1 MNIYNVLDKLKA
13 IAEKDPH
20 YRDAAN
26 NTQAYGFKTV
36 SEGVHGETCNECGMY
51 ESHCEC
57 PEGEVMEGDKPDFL
71 DLDKDGNKKE
81 SMKKA
86 AADKK
91 EVKESPELR
100 SILKHAGIAMIT
112 PSGTMAAQADSLVE
126 SINKTKS
133 ILNENYSGGLNLTP
147 VAEKRDTET
156 TVYRKKQGA
165 AKGSLN
171 ELAPGGSE
179 GNGPFDYG
187 PAIIQIG
194 KDFSEFYDDEGADAD
209 ARAIIKVGNTF
220 MSAGMEAGIQAFYAM
235 DTQVRDHVAEQ
246 LMDQGF
252 NVRQDIYQPYDQQ
265 FTAAEAANG
274 IKTILA
280 LLKEFS
286 KTVEEPEDRKTVA
299 GIYKAFQQGMK
310 PGFVALR
317 NAFEFDIDADFYD
330 FARDRGIDLDQV
342 AARAGFDT
350 DSLHEGKQGMAEK
363 WDTETKVAPSEKG
376 KYAGKTTE
384 ELRKSLAALKKSGPH
399 EKGSKEYGR
408 MKELQFAIRAK
419 TGWGKVDEAG
429 MVTDPQ
435 SNDEMGAYDPPLG
448 EANVNV
454 PDTGDDGRNRAGVT
468 LGEEEK
474 THKGGT
480 VTKTATGIKHKAKE
494 IDWENDK
501 DEEES
506 DEPRGRGRPKK
517 KESEKTSAS
526 LPWGGKPPK
535 ASQYKLPK
543 HKGTTWGM
551 KGGEKFSRAVN
562 EGIAAANM
570 MIVESYPTWK
580 REMRAAYP
588 GVSFQ
593 GNVSKCRA
601 LVEGV
606 EVAAFA
612 APMAEKAPPGA
623 KYERMVKHIKQ
634 GYAKDGKLTPQ
645 EKSIAYATAWK
656 KKNSE
661 MDEGVWDTIKSA
673 MSGSNPMPSSVT
685 YGSTAYPKE
694 SATGMKDAVKKAK
707 FMARGEEEG
716 MLARAGQALKS
727 LASDKPK
734 DFSQE
739 QEQSRAHAVKR
750 AAQSVSDLDEVSKG
764 EYLKQQDAA
773 AEKSGKDSFKAF
785 GQDFSTKEID
795 ETIAVLERM
804 KALAGMPVK
813 EESDAEKD
821 DKAEKAAKKVAKD
834 VEYDDKRDHDD
845 TDAEKRDDDAEE
857 DGEEVKKDIEYDD
870 KKDSEEKDEDKDKDD
885 KDEKV
890 DESEE
895 SKSGGYYGKGVYE
908 AYESQFQQMVA
919 EDINVSTNQSSTG
932 DDTVTVTAT
941 QDDAQSLVELLK
953 MAGMGREMYQKYDP
967 GTCAEEAVTEENSGN
982 TADATE
988 YGDVDELVNRL
999 SGGLNGMKLQY
1010 AKGYKGDNDITTIK
1024 GQAG

>member
-20 YRDAAN
+20 YRDAAKA
-26 NTQAYGFKTV
+26 TEAYGFKTV
-36 SEGVHGETCNECGMY
+36 SEGVHGEKCNECGMY

-57 PEGEVMEGDKPDFL
+57 PEEEVMEGDKPDFL

-112 PSGTMAAQADSLVE
+112 PSGTMANQADNLVE
-126 SINKTKS
+126 SINRTKS

-147 VAEKRDTET
+147 VAE
-156 TVYRKKQGA
+156 VGYSAKKASAG
-165 AKGSLN
+165 K
-171 ELAPGGSE
+171 
-179 GNGPFDYG
+179 D
-187 PAIIQIG
+187 IG
-194 KDFSEFYDDEGADAD
+194 KPGKNFEKIA
-209 ARAIIKVGNTF
+209 K
-220 MSAGMEAGIQAFYAM
+220 SAGERY
-235 DTQVRDHVAEQ
+235 
-246 LMDQGF
+246 
-252 NVRQDIYQPYDQQ
+252 
-265 FTAAEAANG
+265 
-274 IKTILA
+274 
-280 LLKEFS
+280 
-286 KTVEEPEDRKTVA
+286 
-299 GIYKAFQQGMK
+299 
-310 PGFVALR
+310 
-317 NAFEFDIDADFYD
+317 
-330 FARDRGIDLDQV
+330 
-342 AARAGFDT
+342 
-350 DSLHEGKQGMAEK
+350 
-363 WDTETKVAPSEKG
+363 
-376 KYAGKTTE
+376 
-384 ELRKSLAALKKSGPH
+384 
-399 EKGSKEYGR
+399 GSKEAGER
-408 MKELQFAIRAK
+408 VAGAVLAKLRAK
-419 TGWGKVDEAG
+419 ESVEEDAMDESALQAYLGKKKYGEEGMKALQKAGRDHASKETMAKIRTRYDKMDEAG

-448 EANVNV
+448 EANVNM
-454 PDTGDDGRNRAGVT
+454 PDTGDDGRNAAGVT

-501 DEEES
+501 DDDEES

-526 LPWGGKPPK
+526 LPWGGKAPK

-570 MIVESYPTWK
+570 MIAESYPSWK
-580 REMRAAYP
+580 REIRAAYP
-588 GVSFQ
+588 GVAFN
-593 GNVSKCRA
+593 GNAIKCQA

-612 APMAEKAPPGA
+612 APMTEKAPPGD

-656 KKNSE
+656 KKNAD
-661 MDEGVWDTIKSA
+661 MDEGILSGKDLPWQEPGDPTLTKTMTQDYKKDIKDPGQRVLQRA
-673 MSGSNPMPSSVT
+673 KDMALELPV
-685 YGSTAYPKE
+685 KE
-694 SATGMKDAVKKAK
+694 A
-707 FMARGEEEG
+707 
-716 MLARAGQALKS
+716 
-727 LASDKPK
+727 
-734 DFSQE
+734 
-739 QEQSRAHAVKR
+739 
-750 AAQSVSDLDEVSKG
+750 DLDEVSKG

-785 GQDFSTKEID
+785 GQNFSTKEID

-834 VEYDDKRDHDD
+834 VEYDDKRDHDK
-845 TDAEKRDDDAEE
+845 TDAEKRDEDAEE

-885 KDEKV
+885 KEEKV
-890 DESEE
+890 DEAEE
-895 SKSGGYYGKGVYE
+895 SKSSGGYYGKGVYE
-908 AYESQFQQMVA
+908 SFESQFQQMVA
-919 EDINVSTNQSSTG
+919 EDITVSTNQSSAG

-967 GTCAEEAVTEENSGN
+967 STCAEEAVTEENSGN

-1010 AKGYKGDNDITTIK
+1010 AKGYKGDNDITTLK

>member
-20 YRDAAN
+20 YRDAAK
-26 NTQAYGFKTV
+26 NTEAYGFKTV

-57 PEGEVMEGDKPDFL
+57 PEEEVMEGDKPDFL

-91 EVKESPELR
+91 SVKESPELR
-100 SILKHAGIAMIT
+100 GILKHAGITMIT

-126 SINKTKS
+126 SINRTKS

-147 VAEKRDTET
+147 VAE
-156 TVYRKKQGA
+156 VGYSAKKASAGQ
-165 AKGSLN
+165 
-171 ELAPGGSE
+171 
-179 GNGPFDYG
+179 D
-187 PAIIQIG
+187 IG
-194 KDFSEFYDDEGADAD
+194 KPGKNFSKIA
-209 ARAIIKVGNTF
+209 K
-220 MSAGMEAGIQAFYAM
+220 SAGEHY
-235 DTQVRDHVAEQ
+235 
-246 LMDQGF
+246 
-252 NVRQDIYQPYDQQ
+252 
-265 FTAAEAANG
+265 
-274 IKTILA
+274 
-280 LLKEFS
+280 
-286 KTVEEPEDRKTVA
+286 
-299 GIYKAFQQGMK
+299 
-310 PGFVALR
+310 
-317 NAFEFDIDADFYD
+317 
-330 FARDRGIDLDQV
+330 
-342 AARAGFDT
+342 
-350 DSLHEGKQGMAEK
+350 
-363 WDTETKVAPSEKG
+363 
-376 KYAGKTTE
+376 
-384 ELRKSLAALKKSGPH
+384 
-399 EKGSKEYGR
+399 GSKEAGER
-408 MKELQFAIRAK
+408 VAGAVLAKLRAK
-419 TGWGKVDEAG
+419 ESVGEDTMDESALQAYLGKKKYGEEGMKALQKAGRDHASKETMAKIRTRYDKMDEAG

-468 LGEEEK
+468 LGEEEI

-494 IDWENDK
+494 IDWENEK
-501 DEEES
+501 DEEQS

-562 EGIAAANM
+562 EGIAAANI
-570 MIVESYPTWK
+570 MIVESYPSWK
-580 REMRAAYP
+580 REIRAAYP
-588 GVSFQ
+588 GVAFT
-593 GNVSKCRA
+593 GNAVKCQA

-612 APMAEKAPPGA
+612 APMTEKAPPGD

-656 KKNSE
+656 KKNAD
-661 MDEGVWDTIKSA
+661 MDEGVLSGKDLPWQQPGDPTLTKTMTQDYKKDIKEPGQRVLQRA
-673 MSGSNPMPSSVT
+673 KDMALDLPV
-685 YGSTAYPKE
+685 KE
-694 SATGMKDAVKKAK
+694 A
-707 FMARGEEEG
+707 
-716 MLARAGQALKS
+716 
-727 LASDKPK
+727 
-734 DFSQE
+734 
-739 QEQSRAHAVKR
+739 
-750 AAQSVSDLDEVSKG
+750 DLEEVSKG

-773 AEKSGKDSFKAF
+773 AEKSGKDTFKAF

-834 VEYDDKRDHDD
+834 VEYDDKRDHDK

-885 KDEKV
+885 KEEKV
-890 DESEE
+890 DESET
-895 SKSGGYYGKGVYE
+895 SKSGYYGKGVYE
-908 AYESQFQQMVA
+908 SFESQFQQMVA
-919 EDINVSTNQSSTG
+919 EDITVSTNQSSAG

-967 GTCAEEAVTEENSGN
+967 STCAEEAVTEENSGN

-1010 AKGYKGDNDITTIK
+1010 AKGYKGDNDITTLK

>member
-20 YRDAAN
+20 YRDAAKA
-26 NTQAYGFKTV
+26 TEAYGFKTV
-36 SEGVHGETCNECGMY
+36 SEGVHGEKCNECGMY

-57 PEGEVMEGDKPDFL
+57 PEEEVMEGDKPDFL

-112 PSGTMAAQADSLVE
+112 PSGTMANQADNLVE

-147 VAEKRDTET
+147 VAE
-156 TVYRKKQGA
+156 VGYSAKKASAG
-165 AKGSLN
+165 K
-171 ELAPGGSE
+171 
-179 GNGPFDYG
+179 D
-187 PAIIQIG
+187 IG
-194 KDFSEFYDDEGADAD
+194 KPGKNFEKIAKSASERY
-209 ARAIIKVGNTF
+209 
-220 MSAGMEAGIQAFYAM
+220 
-235 DTQVRDHVAEQ
+235 
-246 LMDQGF
+246 
-252 NVRQDIYQPYDQQ
+252 
-265 FTAAEAANG
+265 
-274 IKTILA
+274 
-280 LLKEFS
+280 
-286 KTVEEPEDRKTVA
+286 
-299 GIYKAFQQGMK
+299 
-310 PGFVALR
+310 
-317 NAFEFDIDADFYD
+317 
-330 FARDRGIDLDQV
+330 
-342 AARAGFDT
+342 
-350 DSLHEGKQGMAEK
+350 
-363 WDTETKVAPSEKG
+363 
-376 KYAGKTTE
+376 
-384 ELRKSLAALKKSGPH
+384 
-399 EKGSKEYGR
+399 GSKEAGER
-408 MKELQFAIRAK
+408 VAGAVLAKLRAK
-419 TGWGKVDEAG
+419 ESVEEDAMDESALQAYLGKKKYGEEGMKALQKAGRDHASKETMAKIRTRYDKMDEAG

-454 PDTGDDGRNRAGVT
+454 PDTGDDGRNAAGVT

-501 DEEES
+501 DDDEES

-526 LPWGGKPPK
+526 LPWGGKAPK

-570 MIVESYPTWK
+570 MIAESYPSWK
-580 REMRAAYP
+580 REIRAAYP
-588 GVSFQ
+588 GVAFQ

-601 LVEGV
+601 MVEGV
-606 EVAAFA
+606 EVANFA
-612 APMAEKAPPGA
+612 APMSEKAPPGA

-656 KKNSE
+656 KKNAD
-661 MDEGVWDTIKSA
+661 MDEGILSGKDLPWQQPGDPTLTKTMTQDYKKDIKDPGQRVLQRAKDMALELPVKEASTETV
-673 MSGSNPMPSSVT
+673 VT
-685 YGSTAYPKE
+685 DKGNRYTYVLGDDE
-694 SATGMKDAVKKAK
+694 MKAQIMFNGTEIHLQYDPN
-707 FMARGEEEG
+707 M
-716 MLARAGQALKS
+716 QAF
-727 LASDKPK
+727 DP
-734 DFSQE
+734 QE
-739 QEQSRAHAVKR
+739 SRAKDPILNKWLKQQQPFGSDEDSIDDFVDRAVNHVPR
-750 AAQSVSDLDEVSKG
+750 GSVKETDLDEVSKG

-821 DKAEKAAKKVAKD
+821 DKAEKAAEKVAKD
-834 VEYDDKRDHDD
+834 VEYDDKRDHDK

-870 KKDSEEKDEDKDKDD
+870 KKDSKEKDEDKDD
-885 KDEKV
+885 KEEKV
-890 DESEE
+890 DESET
-895 SKSGGYYGKGVYE
+895 SKSGYYGKGVYE
-908 AYESQFQQMVA
+908 SYESQFQQMVA
-919 EDINVSTNQSSTG
+919 EDITVSTNQSSAG

-941 QDDAQSLVELLK
+941 QDDAHSLVELLK

-967 GTCAEEAVTEENSGN
+967 STCAEEAVTEENSGN

-1010 AKGYKGDNDITTIK
+1010 AKGYKGDNDITTLK

>member
-71 DLDKDGNKKE
+71 DLDKDGDKKE

-100 SILKHAGIAMIT
+100 GILKHAGITMIT
-112 PSGTMAAQADSLVE
+112 PSGTMANQADNLVE
-126 SINKTKS
+126 SINRTKS

-147 VAEKRDTET
+147 VAE
-156 TVYRKKQGA
+156 VGYSAKKASAGQ
-165 AKGSLN
+165 
-171 ELAPGGSE
+171 
-179 GNGPFDYG
+179 D
-187 PAIIQIG
+187 IG
-194 KDFSEFYDDEGADAD
+194 KPGKNFSKIA
-209 ARAIIKVGNTF
+209 K
-220 MSAGMEAGIQAFYAM
+220 SAGERY
-235 DTQVRDHVAEQ
+235 
-246 LMDQGF
+246 
-252 NVRQDIYQPYDQQ
+252 
-265 FTAAEAANG
+265 
-274 IKTILA
+274 
-280 LLKEFS
+280 
-286 KTVEEPEDRKTVA
+286 
-299 GIYKAFQQGMK
+299 
-310 PGFVALR
+310 
-317 NAFEFDIDADFYD
+317 
-330 FARDRGIDLDQV
+330 
-342 AARAGFDT
+342 
-350 DSLHEGKQGMAEK
+350 
-363 WDTETKVAPSEKG
+363 
-376 KYAGKTTE
+376 
-384 ELRKSLAALKKSGPH
+384 
-399 EKGSKEYGR
+399 GSKEAGER
-408 MKELQFAIRAK
+408 VAGAVLAKLRAK
-419 TGWGKVDEAG
+419 ESVGEDAMDESALQAYLGKKKYGEEGMKALQKAGRDHASKETMAKIRTRYDKMDEAG

-448 EANVNV
+448 EANVNM
-454 PDTGDDGRNRAGVT
+454 PDTGDDGRNAAGVT

-501 DEEES
+501 DDDEES

-526 LPWGGKPPK
+526 LPWGGKAPK

-570 MIVESYPTWK
+570 MIAESYPSWK
-580 REMRAAYP
+580 REIRAAYP
-588 GVSFQ
+588 GVAFN
-593 GNVSKCRA
+593 GNAIKCQA

-612 APMAEKAPPGA
+612 APMTEKAPPGD

-656 KKNSE
+656 KKNAE
-661 MDEGVWDTIKSA
+661 MDEGVLDTMKSA
-673 MSGSNPMPSSVT
+673 MTGSNPMPSSVK

-694 SATGMKDAVKKAK
+694 SAVGMKDAVNKAK
-707 FMARGEEEG
+707 IMARGEDEG

-821 DKAEKAAKKVAKD
+821 DKAEKAAEKVAKD

-870 KKDSEEKDEDKDKDD
+870 KKDSEEKEEDKDKDD

-953 MAGMGREMYQKYDP
+953 MAGMGREMYQKYDSS
-967 GTCAEEAVTEENSGN
+967 TCAEEAVTEENSGN

-1010 AKGYKGDNDITTIK
+1010 AKGYKGDNDITTLK

>member
-20 YRDAAN
+20 YRDAAKA
-26 NTQAYGFKTV
+26 TEAYGFKTV
-36 SEGVHGETCNECGMY
+36 SEGVHGEKCNECGMY

-57 PEGEVMEGDKPDFL
+57 PEEEVMEGDKPDFL

-112 PSGTMAAQADSLVE
+112 PSGTMANQADNLVE
-126 SINKTKS
+126 SINRTKS

-147 VAEKRDTET
+147 VAE
-156 TVYRKKQGA
+156 VGYSAKKASAG
-165 AKGSLN
+165 K
-171 ELAPGGSE
+171 
-179 GNGPFDYG
+179 D
-187 PAIIQIG
+187 IG
-194 KDFSEFYDDEGADAD
+194 KPGKNFEKIA
-209 ARAIIKVGNTF
+209 K
-220 MSAGMEAGIQAFYAM
+220 SAGERY
-235 DTQVRDHVAEQ
+235 
-246 LMDQGF
+246 
-252 NVRQDIYQPYDQQ
+252 
-265 FTAAEAANG
+265 
-274 IKTILA
+274 
-280 LLKEFS
+280 
-286 KTVEEPEDRKTVA
+286 
-299 GIYKAFQQGMK
+299 
-310 PGFVALR
+310 
-317 NAFEFDIDADFYD
+317 
-330 FARDRGIDLDQV
+330 
-342 AARAGFDT
+342 
-350 DSLHEGKQGMAEK
+350 
-363 WDTETKVAPSEKG
+363 
-376 KYAGKTTE
+376 
-384 ELRKSLAALKKSGPH
+384 
-399 EKGSKEYGR
+399 GSKEAGER
-408 MKELQFAIRAK
+408 VAGAVLAKLRAK
-419 TGWGKVDEAG
+419 ESVEEDAMDESALQAYLGKKKYGEEGMKALQKAGRDHASKETMAKIRTRYDKMDEAG

-448 EANVNV
+448 EANVNM
-454 PDTGDDGRNRAGVT
+454 PDTGDDGRNAAGVT

-501 DEEES
+501 DDDEES

-526 LPWGGKPPK
+526 LPWGGKAPK

-570 MIVESYPTWK
+570 MIAESYPSWK
-580 REMRAAYP
+580 REIRAAYP
-588 GVSFQ
+588 GVAFN
-593 GNVSKCRA
+593 GNAIKCQA

-612 APMAEKAPPGA
+612 APMTEKAPPGD

-656 KKNSE
+656 KKNAD
-661 MDEGVWDTIKSA
+661 MDEGILSGKDLPWQEPGDPTLTKTMTQDYKKDIKDPGQRVLQRA
-673 MSGSNPMPSSVT
+673 KDMALELPV
-685 YGSTAYPKE
+685 KE
-694 SATGMKDAVKKAK
+694 A
-707 FMARGEEEG
+707 
-716 MLARAGQALKS
+716 
-727 LASDKPK
+727 
-734 DFSQE
+734 
-739 QEQSRAHAVKR
+739 
-750 AAQSVSDLDEVSKG
+750 DLDEVSKG

-785 GQDFSTKEID
+785 GQNFSTKEID

-834 VEYDDKRDHDD
+834 VEYDDKRDHDK
-845 TDAEKRDDDAEE
+845 TDAEKRDEDAEE

-885 KDEKV
+885 KEEKV
-890 DESEE
+890 DEAEE
-895 SKSGGYYGKGVYE
+895 YKSSGGYYGKGVYE
-908 AYESQFQQMVA
+908 SFESQFQQMVA
-919 EDINVSTNQSSTG
+919 EDITVSTNQSSAG

-967 GTCAEEAVTEENSGN
+967 STCAEEAVTEENSGN

-1010 AKGYKGDNDITTIK
+1010 AKGYKGDNDITTLK

>member
-20 YRDAAN
+20 YRDAAKA
-26 NTQAYGFKTV
+26 TEAYGFKTV
-36 SEGVHGETCNECGMY
+36 SEGVHGEKCNECGMY

-57 PEGEVMEGDKPDFL
+57 PVNEADMEEGNEFSGELAKAKASGAKEFEV
-71 DLDKDGNKKE
+71 DGKKYP
-81 SMKKA
+81 
-86 AADKK
+86 
-91 EVKESPELR
+91 VKEDQALG
-100 SILKHAGIAMIT
+100 SILKHAGITMIT
-112 PSGTMAAQADSLVE
+112 PSGTMAAQADNLVE
-126 SINKTKS
+126 SINRTKS

-147 VAEKRDTET
+147 VAE
-156 TVYRKKQGA
+156 VGYSAKKASAG
-165 AKGSLN
+165 K
-171 ELAPGGSE
+171 
-179 GNGPFDYG
+179 D
-187 PAIIQIG
+187 IG
-194 KDFSEFYDDEGADAD
+194 KPGKNFEKIA
-209 ARAIIKVGNTF
+209 K
-220 MSAGMEAGIQAFYAM
+220 SAGERY
-235 DTQVRDHVAEQ
+235 
-246 LMDQGF
+246 
-252 NVRQDIYQPYDQQ
+252 
-265 FTAAEAANG
+265 
-274 IKTILA
+274 
-280 LLKEFS
+280 
-286 KTVEEPEDRKTVA
+286 
-299 GIYKAFQQGMK
+299 
-310 PGFVALR
+310 
-317 NAFEFDIDADFYD
+317 
-330 FARDRGIDLDQV
+330 
-342 AARAGFDT
+342 
-350 DSLHEGKQGMAEK
+350 
-363 WDTETKVAPSEKG
+363 
-376 KYAGKTTE
+376 
-384 ELRKSLAALKKSGPH
+384 
-399 EKGSKEYGR
+399 GSKEAGER
-408 MKELQFAIRAK
+408 VAGAVLAKLRAK
-419 TGWGKVDEAG
+419 ESVEEDAMDESALQAYLGKKKYGEEGMKALQKAGRDHASKETMAKIRTRYDKMDEAG

-454 PDTGDDGRNRAGVT
+454 PDTGDDGRNAAGVT

-501 DEEES
+501 DDDEES

-526 LPWGGKPPK
+526 LPWGGKAPK

-570 MIVESYPTWK
+570 MIAESYPSWK
-580 REMRAAYP
+580 REIRAAYP
-588 GVSFQ
+588 GVAFQ

-601 LVEGV
+601 MVEGV
-606 EVAAFA
+606 EVANFA
-612 APMAEKAPPGA
+612 APMSEKAPPGA

-656 KKNSE
+656 KKNAD
-661 MDEGVWDTIKSA
+661 MDEGILSGKDLPWQQPGDPTLTKTMTQDYKKDIKDPGQRVLQRA
-673 MSGSNPMPSSVT
+673 KDMALELPV
-685 YGSTAYPKE
+685 KE
-694 SATGMKDAVKKAK
+694 A
-707 FMARGEEEG
+707 
-716 MLARAGQALKS
+716 
-727 LASDKPK
+727 
-734 DFSQE
+734 
-739 QEQSRAHAVKR
+739 
-750 AAQSVSDLDEVSKG
+750 DLDEVSKG

-821 DKAEKAAKKVAKD
+821 DKAEKAAEKVAKD
-834 VEYDDKRDHDD
+834 VEYDDKRDHDK

-870 KKDSEEKDEDKDKDD
+870 KKDSKEKDEDKDD
-885 KDEKV
+885 KEEKV
-890 DESEE
+890 DESET
-895 SKSGGYYGKGVYE
+895 SKSGYYGKGVYE
-908 AYESQFQQMVA
+908 SYESQFQQMVA
-919 EDINVSTNQSSTG
+919 EDITVSTNQSSAG

-941 QDDAQSLVELLK
+941 QDDAHSLVELLK

-967 GTCAEEAVTEENSGN
+967 STCAEEAVTEENSGN

-1010 AKGYKGDNDITTIK
+1010 AKGYKGDNDITTLK

>member
-57 PEGEVMEGDKPDFL
+57 PDEEVMEGDKPDFL

-100 SILKHAGIAMIT
+100 GILKHAGITMIT
-112 PSGTMAAQADSLVE
+112 PSGTMANQADNLVE
-126 SINKTKS
+126 SINRTKS

-147 VAEKRDTET
+147 VAEK
-156 TVYRKKQGA
+156 
-165 AKGSLN
+165 
-171 ELAPGGSE
+171 
-179 GNGPFDYG
+179 
-187 PAIIQIG
+187 
-194 KDFSEFYDDEGADAD
+194 
-209 ARAIIKVGNTF
+209 
-220 MSAGMEAGIQAFYAM
+220 
-235 DTQVRDHVAEQ
+235 
-246 LMDQGF
+246 
-252 NVRQDIYQPYDQQ
+252 
-265 FTAAEAANG
+265 
-274 IKTILA
+274 
-280 LLKEFS
+280 
-286 KTVEEPEDRKTVA
+286 
-299 GIYKAFQQGMK
+299 
-310 PGFVALR
+310 
-317 NAFEFDIDADFYD
+317 
-330 FARDRGIDLDQV
+330 
-342 AARAGFDT
+342 
-350 DSLHEGKQGMAEK
+350 

-376 KYAGKTTE
+376 KYSGKTAE

-448 EANVNV
+448 EANVNM
-454 PDTGDDGRNRAGVT
+454 PDTGDDGRNAAGVT

-501 DEEES
+501 DDDEES
-506 DEPRGRGRPKK
+506 DEQRGRGRPKK

-526 LPWGGKPPK
+526 LPWGGKAPK
-535 ASQYKLPK
+535 ASLYKLPK

-570 MIVESYPTWK
+570 MIAESYPSWK
-580 REMRAAYP
+580 REIRAAYP
-588 GVSFQ
+588 GVAFN
-593 GNVSKCRA
+593 GNAVKCQA

-612 APMAEKAPPGA
+612 APMTEKAPPGD

-656 KKNSE
+656 KKNAD
-661 MDEGVWDTIKSA
+661 MDEGILSGKDLPWQEPGDPELTKTMTQDYKKDIKDPGQRVLQRA
-673 MSGSNPMPSSVT
+673 KDMALELPV
-685 YGSTAYPKE
+685 KE
-694 SATGMKDAVKKAK
+694 A
-707 FMARGEEEG
+707 
-716 MLARAGQALKS
+716 
-727 LASDKPK
+727 
-734 DFSQE
+734 
-739 QEQSRAHAVKR
+739 
-750 AAQSVSDLDEVSKG
+750 DLDEVSKG

-773 AEKSGKDSFKAF
+773 AEKSGKDTFKAF

-821 DKAEKAAKKVAKD
+821 DKAEKAAEKVAKD
-834 VEYDDKRDHDD
+834 VEYDDKRDHDK
-845 TDAEKRDDDAEE
+845 TDAEKRDEDAEE

-870 KKDSEEKDEDKDKDD
+870 KKDSKEKDEDKDD
-885 KDEKV
+885 KEEKV
-890 DESEE
+890 DEAEE
-895 SKSGGYYGKGVYE
+895 SKSSGGYYGKGVYE
-908 AYESQFQQMVA
+908 SFESQFQQMVA
-919 EDINVSTNQSSTG
+919 EDITVSTNQSSAG

-967 GTCAEEAVTEENSGN
+967 STCAEEAVTEENSGN

-1010 AKGYKGDNDITTIK
+1010 AKGYKGDNDITTLK

>member
-1 MNIYNVLDKLKA
+1 
-13 IAEKDPH
+13 
-20 YRDAAN
+20 
-26 NTQAYGFKTV
+26 
-36 SEGVHGETCNECGMY
+36 MY

-57 PEGEVMEGDKPDFL
+57 PEEEVMEGDKPDFL

-81 SMKKA
+81 SLKKA

-91 EVKESPELR
+91 DVKESPELR
-100 SILKHAGIAMIT
+100 GILKHAGITMIT
-112 PSGTMAAQADSLVE
+112 PSGTMANQADNLVE
-126 SINKTKS
+126 SINRTKS

-147 VAEKRDTET
+147 V
-156 TVYRKKQGA
+156 
-165 AKGSLN
+165 
-171 ELAPGGSE
+171 
-179 GNGPFDYG
+179 
-187 PAIIQIG
+187 
-194 KDFSEFYDDEGADAD
+194 
-209 ARAIIKVGNTF
+209 
-220 MSAGMEAGIQAFYAM
+220 
-235 DTQVRDHVAEQ
+235 
-246 LMDQGF
+246 
-252 NVRQDIYQPYDQQ
+252 
-265 FTAAEAANG
+265 
-274 IKTILA
+274 
-280 LLKEFS
+280 
-286 KTVEEPEDRKTVA
+286 
-299 GIYKAFQQGMK
+299 
-310 PGFVALR
+310 
-317 NAFEFDIDADFYD
+317 
-330 FARDRGIDLDQV
+330 
-342 AARAGFDT
+342 
-350 DSLHEGKQGMAEK
+350 AEK

-384 ELRKSLAALKKSGPH
+384 ELRKSLAVLKKSGPH
-399 EKGSKEYGR
+399 AKGSKEYGR

-454 PDTGDDGRNRAGVT
+454 PDTGDDGRNRAGAT
-468 LGEEEK
+468 LGEEEI

-494 IDWENDK
+494 IDWENEK
-501 DEEES
+501 DEES

-562 EGIAAANM
+562 EGIEKANM
-570 MIVESYPTWK
+570 MIAESYPSWK
-580 REMRAAYP
+580 REIRAAYP
-588 GVSFQ
+588 GVAFT
-593 GNVSKCRA
+593 GNAVKCQA

-606 EVAAFA
+606 EVANFA
-612 APMAEKAPPGA
+612 APMTEKAPPGA

-634 GYAKDGKLTPQ
+634 GYAKDGHLTPK

-656 KKNSE
+656 KKNAE
-661 MDEGVWDTIKSA
+661 TNEGVWDTVKSA
-673 MSGSNPMPSSVT
+673 MSGSNPMPSTVK

-694 SATGMKDAVKKAK
+694 SAVGMKDAVNKAK
-707 FMARGEEEG
+707 IMARGEDEG

-727 LASDKPK
+727 LVSDKPK
-734 DFSQE
+734 DFSRE

-750 AAQSVSDLDEVSKG
+750 AAQGVADLDEVSKG
-764 EYLKQQDAA
+764 EYIKQQDAA
-773 AEKSGKDSFKAF
+773 AEKAGKKDFKAF
-785 GQDFSTKEID
+785 GQEFSTKEID

-813 EESDAEKD
+813 EETDAEED

-834 VEYDDKRDHDD
+834 VEYDDKRDHDK

-857 DGEEVKKDIEYDD
+857 DGEEVKKDVEYDD
-870 KKDSEEKDEDKDKDD
+870 KKDREEKDEDKDDD
-885 KDEKV
+885 KDDEKV

-895 SKSGGYYGKGVYE
+895 SKSSGGYYGKGVYE

-919 EDINVSTNQSSTG
+919 EDITVSTNQSSAG

-953 MAGMGREMYQKYDP
+953 MAGMGREMYQKYDAS
-967 GTCAEEAVTEENSGN
+967 TCAEEAVTEENSGN

-1010 AKGYKGDNDITTIK
+1010 AKGYKGDNDITTLK

>member
-20 YRDAAN
+20 YRDAAKA
-26 NTQAYGFKTV
+26 TEAYGFKTV
-36 SEGVHGETCNECGMY
+36 SEGVHGEKCNECGMY

-57 PEGEVMEGDKPDFL
+57 PEEEVMEGDKPDFL

-112 PSGTMAAQADSLVE
+112 PSGTMANQADNLVE

-147 VAEKRDTET
+147 VAE
-156 TVYRKKQGA
+156 VGYSAKKASAG
-165 AKGSLN
+165 K
-171 ELAPGGSE
+171 
-179 GNGPFDYG
+179 D
-187 PAIIQIG
+187 IG
-194 KDFSEFYDDEGADAD
+194 KPGKNFEKIA
-209 ARAIIKVGNTF
+209 K
-220 MSAGMEAGIQAFYAM
+220 SAGEHY
-235 DTQVRDHVAEQ
+235 
-246 LMDQGF
+246 
-252 NVRQDIYQPYDQQ
+252 
-265 FTAAEAANG
+265 
-274 IKTILA
+274 
-280 LLKEFS
+280 
-286 KTVEEPEDRKTVA
+286 
-299 GIYKAFQQGMK
+299 
-310 PGFVALR
+310 
-317 NAFEFDIDADFYD
+317 
-330 FARDRGIDLDQV
+330 
-342 AARAGFDT
+342 
-350 DSLHEGKQGMAEK
+350 
-363 WDTETKVAPSEKG
+363 
-376 KYAGKTTE
+376 
-384 ELRKSLAALKKSGPH
+384 
-399 EKGSKEYGR
+399 GSKEAGER
-408 MKELQFAIRAK
+408 VAGAVLAKLRAK
-419 TGWGKVDEAG
+419 ESVEEDAMDESALQAYLGKKKYGEEGMKALQKAGRDHASKETMAKIRTRYDKMDEAG

-454 PDTGDDGRNRAGVT
+454 PDTGDDGRNAAGVT

-501 DEEES
+501 DDDEES

-526 LPWGGKPPK
+526 LPWGGKAPK

-570 MIVESYPTWK
+570 MIAESYPSWK
-580 REMRAAYP
+580 REIRAAYP
-588 GVSFQ
+588 GVAFQ

-601 LVEGV
+601 MVEGV
-606 EVAAFA
+606 EVANFA
-612 APMAEKAPPGA
+612 APMSEKAPPGA

-656 KKNSE
+656 KKNAD
-661 MDEGVWDTIKSA
+661 MDEGILSGKDLPWQQPGDPTLTKTMTQDYKKDIKDPGQRVLQRA
-673 MSGSNPMPSSVT
+673 KDMALELPV
-685 YGSTAYPKE
+685 KE
-694 SATGMKDAVKKAK
+694 A
-707 FMARGEEEG
+707 
-716 MLARAGQALKS
+716 
-727 LASDKPK
+727 
-734 DFSQE
+734 
-739 QEQSRAHAVKR
+739 
-750 AAQSVSDLDEVSKG
+750 DLDEVSKG

-821 DKAEKAAKKVAKD
+821 DKAEKAAEKVAKD
-834 VEYDDKRDHDD
+834 VEYDDKRDHDK

-870 KKDSEEKDEDKDKDD
+870 KKDSKEKDEDKDD
-885 KDEKV
+885 KEEKV
-890 DESEE
+890 DESET
-895 SKSGGYYGKGVYE
+895 SKSGYYGKGVYE
-908 AYESQFQQMVA
+908 SYESQFQQMVA
-919 EDINVSTNQSSTG
+919 EDITVSTNQSSAG

-941 QDDAQSLVELLK
+941 QDDAHSLVELLK

-967 GTCAEEAVTEENSGN
+967 STCAEEAVTEENSGN

-1010 AKGYKGDNDITTIK
+1010 AKGYKGDNDITTLK

>member
-20 YRDAAN
+20 YRDAAK
-26 NTQAYGFKTV
+26 NTEAYGFKTV

-91 EVKESPELR
+91 TVKESPELR
-100 SILKHAGIAMIT
+100 GILKHAGIAMIT

-147 VAEKRDTET
+147 VAE
-156 TVYRKKQGA
+156 VGYSAKKASAG
-165 AKGSLN
+165 K
-171 ELAPGGSE
+171 
-179 GNGPFDYG
+179 D
-187 PAIIQIG
+187 IG
-194 KDFSEFYDDEGADAD
+194 KPGKNFSKIA
-209 ARAIIKVGNTF
+209 K
-220 MSAGMEAGIQAFYAM
+220 SAGERY
-235 DTQVRDHVAEQ
+235 
-246 LMDQGF
+246 
-252 NVRQDIYQPYDQQ
+252 
-265 FTAAEAANG
+265 
-274 IKTILA
+274 
-280 LLKEFS
+280 
-286 KTVEEPEDRKTVA
+286 
-299 GIYKAFQQGMK
+299 
-310 PGFVALR
+310 
-317 NAFEFDIDADFYD
+317 
-330 FARDRGIDLDQV
+330 
-342 AARAGFDT
+342 
-350 DSLHEGKQGMAEK
+350 
-363 WDTETKVAPSEKG
+363 
-376 KYAGKTTE
+376 
-384 ELRKSLAALKKSGPH
+384 
-399 EKGSKEYGR
+399 GSKEAGER
-408 MKELQFAIRAK
+408 VAGAVLAKLRAK
-419 TGWGKVDEAG
+419 ESVGEDTMDESALQAYLGKKKYGEEGMKALQKAGRDHASKETMAKIRTRYDKMDEAG
-429 MVTDPQ
+429 QVTDPQ

-448 EANVNV
+448 EANVNI
-454 PDTGDDGRNRAGVT
+454 PDTGDDGRNRAGAT
-468 LGEEEK
+468 LGEEEI

-480 VTKTATGIKHKAKE
+480 VTKTATGIKHRAKE
-494 IDWENDK
+494 IDWENEK
-501 DEEES
+501 DDDAE
-506 DEPRGRGRPKK
+506 EPRGRGRPKK
-517 KESEKTSAS
+517 KEAEKVSAS

-535 ASQYKLPK
+535 ASQYRLPK

-562 EGIAAANM
+562 EGIAAANA
-570 MIVESYPTWK
+570 MIVESYPSWK
-580 REMRAAYP
+580 REIRAAYP
-588 GVSFQ
+588 GVAFM
-593 GNVSKCRA
+593 GNAVKCQA

-606 EVAAFA
+606 EVANFA
-612 APMAEKAPPGA
+612 APMTEKAPPGA

-634 GYAKDGKLTPQ
+634 GYAKDGHLTPK

-656 KKNSE
+656 KKNAE
-661 MDEGVWDTIKSA
+661 TNEGVWDTVKSA
-673 MSGSNPMPSSVT
+673 MSGSNPMPSTVK

-694 SATGMKDAVKKAK
+694 SAADMDEGVWDTVKSAMSGSNPMPSTVKYGSTAYPKESAVGMKDAVNKAK
-707 FMARGEEEG
+707 IMARGEDEG

-727 LASDKPK
+727 LVSDKPK
-734 DFSQE
+734 DFSRE

-750 AAQSVSDLDEVSKG
+750 AAQGVADLDEVSKG
-764 EYLKQQDAA
+764 EYIKQQDAA
-773 AEKSGKDSFKAF
+773 AEKAGKKDFKAF
-785 GQDFSTKEID
+785 GQEFSTKEID

-813 EESDAEKD
+813 EETDAEED

-834 VEYDDKRDHDD
+834 VEYDDKRDHDK

-857 DGEEVKKDIEYDD
+857 DGEEVKKDVEYDD
-870 KKDSEEKDEDKDKDD
+870 KRDREEKDEDKDDD
-885 KDEKV
+885 KDDEKV

-895 SKSGGYYGKGVYE
+895 SKSSGGYYGKGVYE

-919 EDINVSTNQSSTG
+919 EDITVSTNQSSAG

-953 MAGMGREMYQKYDP
+953 MAGMGREMYQKYDAS
-967 GTCAEEAVTEENSGN
+967 TCAEEAVTEENSGN

-1010 AKGYKGDNDITTIK
+1010 AKGYKGDNDITTLK

>member
-20 YRDAAN
+20 YRDAAKA
-26 NTQAYGFKTV
+26 TEAYGFKTV
-36 SEGVHGETCNECGMY
+36 SEGVHGEKCNECGMY

-57 PEGEVMEGDKPDFL
+57 PEEEVMEGDKPDFL

-112 PSGTMAAQADSLVE
+112 PSGTMANQADNLVE

-147 VAEKRDTET
+147 VAE
-156 TVYRKKQGA
+156 VGYSAKKASAG
-165 AKGSLN
+165 K
-171 ELAPGGSE
+171 
-179 GNGPFDYG
+179 D
-187 PAIIQIG
+187 IG
-194 KDFSEFYDDEGADAD
+194 KPGKNFEKIA
-209 ARAIIKVGNTF
+209 K
-220 MSAGMEAGIQAFYAM
+220 SAGERY
-235 DTQVRDHVAEQ
+235 
-246 LMDQGF
+246 
-252 NVRQDIYQPYDQQ
+252 
-265 FTAAEAANG
+265 
-274 IKTILA
+274 
-280 LLKEFS
+280 
-286 KTVEEPEDRKTVA
+286 
-299 GIYKAFQQGMK
+299 
-310 PGFVALR
+310 
-317 NAFEFDIDADFYD
+317 
-330 FARDRGIDLDQV
+330 
-342 AARAGFDT
+342 
-350 DSLHEGKQGMAEK
+350 
-363 WDTETKVAPSEKG
+363 
-376 KYAGKTTE
+376 
-384 ELRKSLAALKKSGPH
+384 
-399 EKGSKEYGR
+399 GSKEAGER
-408 MKELQFAIRAK
+408 VAGAVLAKLRAK
-419 TGWGKVDEAG
+419 ESVEEDAMDESALQAYLGKKKYGEEGMKALQKAGRDHASKETMAKIRTRYDKMDEAG

-448 EANVNV
+448 EANVNM
-454 PDTGDDGRNRAGVT
+454 PDTGDDGRNAAGVT
-468 LGEEEK
+468 LGEQEK

-501 DEEES
+501 DDDEES

-570 MIVESYPTWK
+570 MIAESYPSWK
-580 REMRAAYP
+580 REIRAAYP
-588 GVSFQ
+588 GVAFQ

-601 LVEGV
+601 MVEGV
-606 EVAAFA
+606 EVANFA
-612 APMAEKAPPGA
+612 APMTEKAPPGD

-656 KKNSE
+656 KKNAD
-661 MDEGVWDTIKSA
+661 MDEGILSGKDLPWQEPGDPTLTKTMTQDYKKDIKDPGQRVLQRA
-673 MSGSNPMPSSVT
+673 KDMALELPM
-685 YGSTAYPKE
+685 KE
-694 SATGMKDAVKKAK
+694 A
-707 FMARGEEEG
+707 
-716 MLARAGQALKS
+716 
-727 LASDKPK
+727 
-734 DFSQE
+734 
-739 QEQSRAHAVKR
+739 
-750 AAQSVSDLDEVSKG
+750 DLDEVSKG

-773 AEKSGKDSFKAF
+773 AEKSGKDTFKAF

-821 DKAEKAAKKVAKD
+821 DKAEKAAEKVAKD
-834 VEYDDKRDHDD
+834 VEYDDKRDHDK
-845 TDAEKRDDDAEE
+845 TDAEKRDEDAEE

-870 KKDSEEKDEDKDKDD
+870 KKDSEEKDEDK
-885 KDEKV
+885 EKV
-890 DESEE
+890 DEAEE
-895 SKSGGYYGKGVYE
+895 SKSSGGYYGKGVYE
-908 AYESQFQQMVA
+908 SFESQFQQMVA
-919 EDINVSTNQSSTG
+919 EDITVSTNQSSAG

-953 MAGMGREMYQKYDP
+953 MAGMGREMYQKYDSS
-967 GTCAEEAVTEENSGN
+967 TCAEEAVTEENSGN

-1010 AKGYKGDNDITTIK
+1010 AKGYKGDNDITTLK

>member
-20 YRDAAN
+20 YRDAAKA
-26 NTQAYGFKTV
+26 TEAYGFKTV
-36 SEGVHGETCNECGMY
+36 SEGVHGEKCNECGMY

-57 PEGEVMEGDKPDFL
+57 PVNEADMEEGNEFSGELAKAKASGAKEFEV
-71 DLDKDGNKKE
+71 DGKKYP
-81 SMKKA
+81 
-86 AADKK
+86 
-91 EVKESPELR
+91 VKEDQALG

-126 SINKTKS
+126 SINRTKS

-147 VAEKRDTET
+147 VAEK
-156 TVYRKKQGA
+156 
-165 AKGSLN
+165 
-171 ELAPGGSE
+171 
-179 GNGPFDYG
+179 
-187 PAIIQIG
+187 
-194 KDFSEFYDDEGADAD
+194 
-209 ARAIIKVGNTF
+209 
-220 MSAGMEAGIQAFYAM
+220 
-235 DTQVRDHVAEQ
+235 
-246 LMDQGF
+246 
-252 NVRQDIYQPYDQQ
+252 
-265 FTAAEAANG
+265 
-274 IKTILA
+274 
-280 LLKEFS
+280 
-286 KTVEEPEDRKTVA
+286 
-299 GIYKAFQQGMK
+299 
-310 PGFVALR
+310 
-317 NAFEFDIDADFYD
+317 
-330 FARDRGIDLDQV
+330 
-342 AARAGFDT
+342 
-350 DSLHEGKQGMAEK
+350 

-376 KYAGKTTE
+376 KYSGKTAE

-419 TGWGKVDEAG
+419 TGWKGG
-429 MVTDPQ
+429 VTEDGFAMGGDGD
-435 SNDEMGAYDPPLG
+435 DEMGRKG
-448 EANVNV
+448 
-454 PDTGDDGRNRAGVT
+454 TGVT

-480 VTKTATGIKHKAKE
+480 VTKTATGIKHKAKDV
-494 IDWENDK
+494 DWENDK

-570 MIVESYPTWK
+570 MIAESYPSWK
-580 REMRAAYP
+580 REIRAAYP
-588 GVSFQ
+588 GVAFQ

-606 EVAAFA
+606 EVANFA
-612 APMAEKAPPGA
+612 APMSEKAPPGA

-634 GYAKDGKLTPQ
+634 GYRKDGKLTPQ

-661 MDEGVWDTIKSA
+661 MDEGVWDTVKSA
-673 MSGSNPMPSSVT
+673 MTGSNPMPSTAT

-694 SATGMKDAVKKAK
+694 SAEMDEGILSGKDLPWQQPGDPALTKTMTQHYKKDIKDPGQRVLQRAKDMALELPVKEASTETFVTDKGNRYTYVLGDDEMKAQIMFNGTGIHLQYDPNM
-707 FMARGEEEG
+707 
-716 MLARAGQALKS
+716 QAF
-727 LASDKPK
+727 DP
-734 DFSQE
+734 QE
-739 QEQSRAHAVKR
+739 SRAKDPILNKWLKR
-750 AAQSVSDLDEVSKG
+750 QQPFGSDEDSIDDFVDQAMNHISRGPGKETDLDEVSKG

-821 DKAEKAAKKVAKD
+821 DKAEKAAEKVAKD
-834 VEYDDKRDHDD
+834 VEYDDKRDHDK

-870 KKDSEEKDEDKDKDD
+870 KKDSKEKDEDKDD
-885 KDEKV
+885 KEEKV
-890 DESEE
+890 DESET
-895 SKSGGYYGKGVYE
+895 SKSGYYGKGVYE
-908 AYESQFQQMVA
+908 SYESQFQQMVA
-919 EDINVSTNQSSTG
+919 EDITVSTNQSSAG
-932 DDTVTVTAT
+932 DDTITVTAT
-941 QDDAQSLVELLK
+941 QDDAHSLVELLK

-967 GTCAEEAVTEENSGN
+967 STCAEEAVTEENSGN

-1010 AKGYKGDNDITTIK
+1010 AKGYKGDNDITTLK

>member
-36 SEGVHGETCNECGMY
+36 SEGVHGEKCNECGMY

-57 PEGEVMEGDKPDFL
+57 PEEEVMEGDKPDFL

-112 PSGTMAAQADSLVE
+112 PSGTMANQADNLVE
-126 SINKTKS
+126 SINRTKS

-147 VAEKRDTET
+147 VAE
-156 TVYRKKQGA
+156 VGYSAKKASAG
-165 AKGSLN
+165 K
-171 ELAPGGSE
+171 
-179 GNGPFDYG
+179 D
-187 PAIIQIG
+187 IG
-194 KDFSEFYDDEGADAD
+194 KPGKNFEKIA
-209 ARAIIKVGNTF
+209 K
-220 MSAGMEAGIQAFYAM
+220 SAGERY
-235 DTQVRDHVAEQ
+235 
-246 LMDQGF
+246 
-252 NVRQDIYQPYDQQ
+252 
-265 FTAAEAANG
+265 
-274 IKTILA
+274 
-280 LLKEFS
+280 
-286 KTVEEPEDRKTVA
+286 
-299 GIYKAFQQGMK
+299 
-310 PGFVALR
+310 
-317 NAFEFDIDADFYD
+317 
-330 FARDRGIDLDQV
+330 
-342 AARAGFDT
+342 
-350 DSLHEGKQGMAEK
+350 
-363 WDTETKVAPSEKG
+363 
-376 KYAGKTTE
+376 
-384 ELRKSLAALKKSGPH
+384 
-399 EKGSKEYGR
+399 GSKEAGER
-408 MKELQFAIRAK
+408 VAGAVLAKLRAK
-419 TGWGKVDEAG
+419 ESVEEDAMDESALQAYLGKKKYGEEGMKALQKAGRDHASKETMAKIRTRYDKMDEAG

-448 EANVNV
+448 EANVNM
-454 PDTGDDGRNRAGVT
+454 PDTGDDGRNAAGVT
-468 LGEEEK
+468 LGEQEK

-501 DEEES
+501 DDDEES

-570 MIVESYPTWK
+570 MIAESYPSWK
-580 REMRAAYP
+580 REIRAAYP
-588 GVSFQ
+588 GVAFQ

-601 LVEGV
+601 MVEGV
-606 EVAAFA
+606 EVANFA
-612 APMAEKAPPGA
+612 APMTEKAPPGD

-656 KKNSE
+656 KKNAD
-661 MDEGVWDTIKSA
+661 MDEGILSGKDLPWQEPGDPTLTKTMTQDYKKDIKDPGQRVLQRA
-673 MSGSNPMPSSVT
+673 KDMALELPM
-685 YGSTAYPKE
+685 KE
-694 SATGMKDAVKKAK
+694 A
-707 FMARGEEEG
+707 
-716 MLARAGQALKS
+716 
-727 LASDKPK
+727 
-734 DFSQE
+734 
-739 QEQSRAHAVKR
+739 
-750 AAQSVSDLDEVSKG
+750 DLDEVSKG

-773 AEKSGKDSFKAF
+773 AEKSGKDTFKAF

-821 DKAEKAAKKVAKD
+821 DKAEKAAEKVAKD
-834 VEYDDKRDHDD
+834 VEYDDKRDHDK
-845 TDAEKRDDDAEE
+845 TDAEKRDEDAEE

-870 KKDSEEKDEDKDKDD
+870 KKDSEEKDEDK
-885 KDEKV
+885 EKV
-890 DESEE
+890 DEAEE
-895 SKSGGYYGKGVYE
+895 SKSSGGYYGKGVYE
-908 AYESQFQQMVA
+908 SFESQFQQMVA
-919 EDINVSTNQSSTG
+919 EDITVSTNQSSAG

-953 MAGMGREMYQKYDP
+953 MAGMGREMYQKYDSS
-967 GTCAEEAVTEENSGN
+967 TCAEEAVTEENSGN

-1010 AKGYKGDNDITTIK
+1010 AKGYKGDNDITTLK

>member
-20 YRDAAN
+20 YRDAAKA
-26 NTQAYGFKTV
+26 TEAYGFKTV
-36 SEGVHGETCNECGMY
+36 SEGVHGEKCNECGMY

-57 PEGEVMEGDKPDFL
+57 PEEEVMEGDKPDFL

-112 PSGTMAAQADSLVE
+112 PSGTMANQADNLVE
-126 SINKTKS
+126 SINRTKS

-147 VAEKRDTET
+147 VAE
-156 TVYRKKQGA
+156 VGYSAKKASAG
-165 AKGSLN
+165 K
-171 ELAPGGSE
+171 
-179 GNGPFDYG
+179 D
-187 PAIIQIG
+187 IG
-194 KDFSEFYDDEGADAD
+194 KPGKNFEKIA
-209 ARAIIKVGNTF
+209 K
-220 MSAGMEAGIQAFYAM
+220 SAGERY
-235 DTQVRDHVAEQ
+235 
-246 LMDQGF
+246 
-252 NVRQDIYQPYDQQ
+252 
-265 FTAAEAANG
+265 
-274 IKTILA
+274 
-280 LLKEFS
+280 
-286 KTVEEPEDRKTVA
+286 
-299 GIYKAFQQGMK
+299 
-310 PGFVALR
+310 
-317 NAFEFDIDADFYD
+317 
-330 FARDRGIDLDQV
+330 
-342 AARAGFDT
+342 
-350 DSLHEGKQGMAEK
+350 
-363 WDTETKVAPSEKG
+363 
-376 KYAGKTTE
+376 
-384 ELRKSLAALKKSGPH
+384 
-399 EKGSKEYGR
+399 GSKEAGER
-408 MKELQFAIRAK
+408 VAGAVLAKLRAK
-419 TGWGKVDEAG
+419 ESVEEDAMDESALQAYLGKKKYGEEGMKALQKAGRDHASKETMAKIRTRYDKMDEAG

-448 EANVNV
+448 EANVNI
-454 PDTGDDGRNRAGVT
+454 PDTGDMGRNRAGAT

-501 DEEES
+501 DDDEES

-570 MIVESYPTWK
+570 MIAESYPSWK
-580 REMRAAYP
+580 REIRAAYP
-588 GVSFQ
+588 GVAFQ

-601 LVEGV
+601 MVEGV

-612 APMAEKAPPGA
+612 APMTEKAPPGD

-656 KKNSE
+656 KKNAE
-661 MDEGVWDTIKSA
+661 MDEGVLDTMKSA
-673 MSGSNPMPSSVT
+673 MTGSNPMPSSVK

-694 SATGMKDAVKKAK
+694 SAVGMKDAVNKAK
-707 FMARGEEEG
+707 IMARGEDEG

-821 DKAEKAAKKVAKD
+821 DKAEKAAEKVAKD

-870 KKDSEEKDEDKDKDD
+870 KKDSEEKEEDKDKDD

-953 MAGMGREMYQKYDP
+953 MAGMGREMYQKYDSS
-967 GTCAEEAVTEENSGN
+967 TCAEEAVTEENSGN

-1010 AKGYKGDNDITTIK
+1010 AKGYKGDNDITTLK

>member
-20 YRDAAN
+20 YRDAAKA
-26 NTQAYGFKTV
+26 TEAYGFKTV
-36 SEGVHGETCNECGMY
+36 SEGVHGEKCNECGMY

-57 PEGEVMEGDKPDFL
+57 PEEEVMEGDKPDFL

-112 PSGTMAAQADSLVE
+112 PSGTMANQADNLVE
-126 SINKTKS
+126 SINRTKS

-147 VAEKRDTET
+147 VAE
-156 TVYRKKQGA
+156 VGYSAKKASAG
-165 AKGSLN
+165 K
-171 ELAPGGSE
+171 
-179 GNGPFDYG
+179 D
-187 PAIIQIG
+187 IG
-194 KDFSEFYDDEGADAD
+194 KPGKNFEKIA
-209 ARAIIKVGNTF
+209 K
-220 MSAGMEAGIQAFYAM
+220 SAGERY
-235 DTQVRDHVAEQ
+235 
-246 LMDQGF
+246 
-252 NVRQDIYQPYDQQ
+252 
-265 FTAAEAANG
+265 
-274 IKTILA
+274 
-280 LLKEFS
+280 
-286 KTVEEPEDRKTVA
+286 
-299 GIYKAFQQGMK
+299 
-310 PGFVALR
+310 
-317 NAFEFDIDADFYD
+317 
-330 FARDRGIDLDQV
+330 
-342 AARAGFDT
+342 
-350 DSLHEGKQGMAEK
+350 
-363 WDTETKVAPSEKG
+363 
-376 KYAGKTTE
+376 
-384 ELRKSLAALKKSGPH
+384 
-399 EKGSKEYGR
+399 GSKEAGER
-408 MKELQFAIRAK
+408 VAGAVLAKLRAK
-419 TGWGKVDEAG
+419 ESVEEDAMDESALQAYLGKKKYGEEGMKALQKAGRDHASKETMAKIRTRYDKMDEAG

-448 EANVNV
+448 EANVNI
-454 PDTGDDGRNRAGVT
+454 PDTGDMGRNRAGAT

-501 DEEES
+501 DDDEES

-570 MIVESYPTWK
+570 MIAESYPSWK
-580 REMRAAYP
+580 REIRAAYP
-588 GVSFQ
+588 GVAFQ

-601 LVEGV
+601 MVEGV

-612 APMAEKAPPGA
+612 APMTEKAPPGD

-656 KKNSE
+656 KKNAD
-661 MDEGVWDTIKSA
+661 MDEGVLDTMKSA
-673 MSGSNPMPSSVT
+673 MTGSNPMPSSVK

-694 SATGMKDAVKKAK
+694 SAVGMKDAVNKAK
-707 FMARGEEEG
+707 IMARGEDEG

-821 DKAEKAAKKVAKD
+821 DKAEKAAEKVAKD

-870 KKDSEEKDEDKDKDD
+870 KKDSEEKEEDKDKDD

-953 MAGMGREMYQKYDP
+953 MAGMGREMYQKYDSS
-967 GTCAEEAVTEENSGN
+967 TCAEEAVTEENSGN

-999 SGGLNGMKLQY
+999 SGGLKGMKLQY
-1010 AKGYKGDNDITTIK
+1010 AKGYKGDNDITTLK

>member
-57 PEGEVMEGDKPDFL
+57 PEGEVMEGNKPDFL

-100 SILKHAGIAMIT
+100 GILKHAGITMIT
-112 PSGTMAAQADSLVE
+112 PSGTMANQADSLVE
-126 SINKTKS
+126 SINRTKS

-147 VAEKRDTET
+147 VAEK
-156 TVYRKKQGA
+156 
-165 AKGSLN
+165 
-171 ELAPGGSE
+171 
-179 GNGPFDYG
+179 
-187 PAIIQIG
+187 
-194 KDFSEFYDDEGADAD
+194 
-209 ARAIIKVGNTF
+209 
-220 MSAGMEAGIQAFYAM
+220 
-235 DTQVRDHVAEQ
+235 
-246 LMDQGF
+246 
-252 NVRQDIYQPYDQQ
+252 
-265 FTAAEAANG
+265 
-274 IKTILA
+274 
-280 LLKEFS
+280 
-286 KTVEEPEDRKTVA
+286 
-299 GIYKAFQQGMK
+299 
-310 PGFVALR
+310 
-317 NAFEFDIDADFYD
+317 
-330 FARDRGIDLDQV
+330 
-342 AARAGFDT
+342 
-350 DSLHEGKQGMAEK
+350 

-376 KYAGKTTE
+376 KYSGKTAE

-454 PDTGDDGRNRAGVT
+454 PDTGDDGRNAAGVT
-468 LGEEEK
+468 LGEQEK

-480 VTKTATGIKHKAKE
+480 VTKTATGVKHKAKE
-494 IDWENDK
+494 VNWEDEDEDK
-501 DEEES
+501 DEQS

-526 LPWGGKPPK
+526 LPWGGKAPK

-551 KGGEKFSRAVN
+551 KGGEKFSRTVK
-562 EGIAAANM
+562 EGIEAANM
-570 MIVESYPTWK
+570 MIAESYPSWK
-580 REMRAAYP
+580 REIRAAYP
-588 GVSFQ
+588 GVAFN
-593 GNVSKCRA
+593 GNAVKCQA

-612 APMAEKAPPGA
+612 APMTEKAPPGD

-656 KKNSE
+656 KKNAD
-661 MDEGVWDTIKSA
+661 MDEGILSGKDLPWQQPGDPTLTKTMTQDYKKDIKDPGQRVLQRA
-673 MSGSNPMPSSVT
+673 KDMALELPV
-685 YGSTAYPKE
+685 KE
-694 SATGMKDAVKKAK
+694 A
-707 FMARGEEEG
+707 
-716 MLARAGQALKS
+716 
-727 LASDKPK
+727 
-734 DFSQE
+734 
-739 QEQSRAHAVKR
+739 
-750 AAQSVSDLDEVSKG
+750 DLDEVSKG

-773 AEKSGKDSFKAF
+773 AEKSGKDTFKAF

-813 EESDAEKD
+813 EESDAEED

-834 VEYDDKRDHDD
+834 VEYDDKRDHDK

-857 DGEEVKKDIEYDD
+857 DGKEVKKDIEYDD
-870 KKDSEEKDEDKDKDD
+870 KKDREEKDEDKDD
-885 KDEKV
+885 KEEKV
-890 DESEE
+890 DEAEE
-895 SKSGGYYGKGVYE
+895 SKSSGGYYGKGVYE
-908 AYESQFQQMVA
+908 GYESQFQQMVA
-919 EDINVSTNQSSTG
+919 EDITVSTNQSSAG

-967 GTCAEEAVTEENSGN
+967 STCAEEAVTEENSGN

-1010 AKGYKGDNDITTIK
+1010 AKGYKGDNDITTLK

>member
-20 YRDAAN
+20 YRDAAK
-26 NTQAYGFKTV
+26 NTEAYGFKTV

-91 EVKESPELR
+91 TVKESPELR
-100 SILKHAGIAMIT
+100 GILKHAGIAMIT

-147 VAEKRDTET
+147 VAE
-156 TVYRKKQGA
+156 VGYSAKKASAG
-165 AKGSLN
+165 K
-171 ELAPGGSE
+171 
-179 GNGPFDYG
+179 D
-187 PAIIQIG
+187 IG
-194 KDFSEFYDDEGADAD
+194 KPGKNFSKIA
-209 ARAIIKVGNTF
+209 K
-220 MSAGMEAGIQAFYAM
+220 SAGERY
-235 DTQVRDHVAEQ
+235 
-246 LMDQGF
+246 
-252 NVRQDIYQPYDQQ
+252 
-265 FTAAEAANG
+265 
-274 IKTILA
+274 
-280 LLKEFS
+280 
-286 KTVEEPEDRKTVA
+286 
-299 GIYKAFQQGMK
+299 
-310 PGFVALR
+310 
-317 NAFEFDIDADFYD
+317 
-330 FARDRGIDLDQV
+330 
-342 AARAGFDT
+342 
-350 DSLHEGKQGMAEK
+350 
-363 WDTETKVAPSEKG
+363 
-376 KYAGKTTE
+376 
-384 ELRKSLAALKKSGPH
+384 
-399 EKGSKEYGR
+399 GSKEAGER
-408 MKELQFAIRAK
+408 VAGAVLAKLRAK
-419 TGWGKVDEAG
+419 ESVGEDTMDESALQAYLGKKKYGEEGMKALQKAGRDHASKETMAKIRTRYDKMDEAG

-448 EANVNV
+448 EANVNI
-454 PDTGDDGRNRAGVT
+454 PDTGDDGRNRAGAT
-468 LGEEEK
+468 LGEEEI

-480 VTKTATGIKHKAKE
+480 VTKTATGIKHRAKE
-494 IDWENDK
+494 IDWENEK
-501 DEEES
+501 DDDAE
-506 DEPRGRGRPKK
+506 EPRGRGRPKK
-517 KESEKTSAS
+517 KEAEKVSAS

-562 EGIAAANM
+562 EGIAAANA
-570 MIVESYPTWK
+570 MIVESYPSWK
-580 REMRAAYP
+580 REIRAAYP
-588 GVSFQ
+588 GVAFM
-593 GNVSKCRA
+593 GNAVKCQA

-606 EVAAFA
+606 EVANFA
-612 APMAEKAPPGA
+612 APMTEKAPPGA

-634 GYAKDGKLTPQ
+634 GYAKDGHLTPK

-656 KKNSE
+656 KKNAE
-661 MDEGVWDTIKSA
+661 TNEGVWDTVKSA
-673 MSGSNPMPSSVT
+673 MSGSNPMPSTVK

-694 SATGMKDAVKKAK
+694 SAADMDEGVWDTVKSAMSGSNPMPSTVKYGSTAYPKESAVGMKDAVNKAK
-707 FMARGEEEG
+707 IMARGEDEG

-727 LASDKPK
+727 LVSDKPK
-734 DFSQE
+734 DFSRE

-750 AAQSVSDLDEVSKG
+750 AAQGVADLDEVSKG
-764 EYLKQQDAA
+764 EYIKQQDAA
-773 AEKSGKDSFKAF
+773 AEKAGKKDFKAF
-785 GQDFSTKEID
+785 GQEFSTKEID

-813 EESDAEKD
+813 EETDAEED

-834 VEYDDKRDHDD
+834 VEYDDKRDHDK

-857 DGEEVKKDIEYDD
+857 DGEEVKKDVEYDD
-870 KKDSEEKDEDKDKDD
+870 KKDREEKDEDKDDD
-885 KDEKV
+885 KDDEKV

-895 SKSGGYYGKGVYE
+895 SKSSGGYYGKGVYE

-919 EDINVSTNQSSTG
+919 EDITVSTNQSSAG

-953 MAGMGREMYQKYDP
+953 MAGMGREMYQKYDAS
-967 GTCAEEAVTEENSGN
+967 TCAEEAVTEENSGN

-1010 AKGYKGDNDITTIK
+1010 AKGYKGDNDITTLK

>member
-20 YRDAAN
+20 YRDAAKA
-26 NTQAYGFKTV
+26 TEAYGFKTV

-71 DLDKDGNKKE
+71 DLDKDGDKKE

-100 SILKHAGIAMIT
+100 GILKHAGITMIT
-112 PSGTMAAQADSLVE
+112 PSGTMANQADNLVE
-126 SINKTKS
+126 SINRTKS

-147 VAEKRDTET
+147 VAEK
-156 TVYRKKQGA
+156 
-165 AKGSLN
+165 
-171 ELAPGGSE
+171 
-179 GNGPFDYG
+179 
-187 PAIIQIG
+187 
-194 KDFSEFYDDEGADAD
+194 
-209 ARAIIKVGNTF
+209 
-220 MSAGMEAGIQAFYAM
+220 
-235 DTQVRDHVAEQ
+235 
-246 LMDQGF
+246 
-252 NVRQDIYQPYDQQ
+252 
-265 FTAAEAANG
+265 
-274 IKTILA
+274 
-280 LLKEFS
+280 
-286 KTVEEPEDRKTVA
+286 
-299 GIYKAFQQGMK
+299 
-310 PGFVALR
+310 
-317 NAFEFDIDADFYD
+317 
-330 FARDRGIDLDQV
+330 
-342 AARAGFDT
+342 
-350 DSLHEGKQGMAEK
+350 

-376 KYAGKTTE
+376 KYSGKTAE

-448 EANVNV
+448 EANVNM
-454 PDTGDDGRNRAGVT
+454 PDTGDDGRNAAGVT

-501 DEEES
+501 DDDEES

-517 KESEKTSAS
+517 KESEKVSAS

-570 MIVESYPTWK
+570 MIVESYPSWK
-580 REMRAAYP
+580 REIRAAYP
-588 GVSFQ
+588 GVAFQ

-601 LVEGV
+601 MVEGV

-612 APMAEKAPPGA
+612 APMSEKAPPGD

-656 KKNSE
+656 KKNAD
-661 MDEGVWDTIKSA
+661 MDEGILSGKDLPWQEPGDPTLTKTMTQDYKKDIKDPGQRVLQRAKDMALELPVKEASTETV
-673 MSGSNPMPSSVT
+673 VT
-685 YGSTAYPKE
+685 DKGNRYTYVLGDDE
-694 SATGMKDAVKKAK
+694 MKAQIMFNGAEIHLQYDPN
-707 FMARGEEEG
+707 M
-716 MLARAGQALKS
+716 QAF
-727 LASDKPK
+727 DP
-734 DFSQE
+734 QE
-739 QEQSRAHAVKR
+739 SRAKDPILNKWLKQQQPFGSDEDSIDDFVDRAVNHVPR
-750 AAQSVSDLDEVSKG
+750 GSVKETDLDEVSKG
-764 EYLKQQDAA
+764 EYLKQQDAQ
-773 AEKSGKDSFKAF
+773 AEKSGKDTFKAF

-834 VEYDDKRDHDD
+834 VEYDDKRDHDK

-870 KKDSEEKDEDKDKDD
+870 QKDSKEKDEDKDD
-885 KDEKV
+885 KEEKV
-890 DESEE
+890 DESET
-895 SKSGGYYGKGVYE
+895 SKSGYYGKGVYE
-908 AYESQFQQMVA
+908 SFESQFQEMVA
-919 EDINVSTNQSSTG
+919 EDITVSTNQSSAG

-967 GTCAEEAVTEENSGN
+967 STCAEEAVTEENSGN

-1010 AKGYKGDNDITTIK
+1010 AKGYKGDNDITTLK

>member
-20 YRDAAN
+20 YRDAAK
-26 NTQAYGFKTV
+26 NTEAYGFKTV

-57 PEGEVMEGDKPDFL
+57 PVNEADMEEGNEFSGELAKAKASGAKEFEV
-71 DLDKDGNKKE
+71 DGKKYP
-81 SMKKA
+81 
-86 AADKK
+86 
-91 EVKESPELR
+91 VKEDQALS
-100 SILKHAGIAMIT
+100 SILKHAGITMLT
-112 PSGTMAAQADSLVE
+112 PSGTMAAQADNLVE

-147 VAEKRDTET
+147 VAE
-156 TVYRKKQGA
+156 VGYSAKKASAG
-165 AKGSLN
+165 K
-171 ELAPGGSE
+171 
-179 GNGPFDYG
+179 D
-187 PAIIQIG
+187 IG
-194 KDFSEFYDDEGADAD
+194 KPGKNFSKIA
-209 ARAIIKVGNTF
+209 K
-220 MSAGMEAGIQAFYAM
+220 SAGERY
-235 DTQVRDHVAEQ
+235 
-246 LMDQGF
+246 
-252 NVRQDIYQPYDQQ
+252 
-265 FTAAEAANG
+265 
-274 IKTILA
+274 
-280 LLKEFS
+280 
-286 KTVEEPEDRKTVA
+286 
-299 GIYKAFQQGMK
+299 
-310 PGFVALR
+310 
-317 NAFEFDIDADFYD
+317 
-330 FARDRGIDLDQV
+330 
-342 AARAGFDT
+342 
-350 DSLHEGKQGMAEK
+350 
-363 WDTETKVAPSEKG
+363 
-376 KYAGKTTE
+376 
-384 ELRKSLAALKKSGPH
+384 
-399 EKGSKEYGR
+399 GSKEAGER
-408 MKELQFAIRAK
+408 VAGAVLAKLRAK
-419 TGWGKVDEAG
+419 ESVEEDAMDESALQAYLGKKKYGEEGMKALQKAGRDHASKETMAKIRTRYDKMDEAG

-454 PDTGDDGRNRAGVT
+454 PDTGDDGRNAAGVT
-468 LGEEEK
+468 LGEQEK

-480 VTKTATGIKHKAKE
+480 ITKTNKGIQHKAKE
-494 IDWENDK
+494 INWEEEEEDEDK
-501 DEEES
+501 ES

-526 LPWGGKPPK
+526 LPWGGKAPK
-535 ASQYKLPK
+535 ASLYKLPK

-551 KGGEKFSRAVN
+551 KGGEKFSRTVK
-562 EGIAAANM
+562 EGIEAANM
-570 MIVESYPTWK
+570 MIVESYPSWK
-580 REMRAAYP
+580 REIRAAYP
-588 GVSFQ
+588 GVAFN
-593 GNVSKCRA
+593 GNAMNCRA

-606 EVAAFA
+606 EVANFA
-612 APMAEKAPPGA
+612 APMSEKAPPGA

-656 KKNSE
+656 KKNAE
-661 MDEGVWDTIKSA
+661 MDEGVWDTMKSA
-673 MSGSNPMPSSVT
+673 MTGSNPMPSSVK

-694 SATGMKDAVKKAK
+694 SAAEMDEGVWDTMKSAMTGSNPMPSSVKYGSTAYPKESAVGMKDAVNKAK
-707 FMARGEEEG
+707 IMARGEDEG
-716 MLARAGQALKS
+716 MLARAGQALKN

-773 AEKSGKDSFKAF
+773 AEKAGKDSFKAF

-813 EESDAEKD
+813 EESDAEED

-834 VEYDDKRDHDD
+834 VEYDDKRDHDK

-857 DGEEVKKDIEYDD
+857 DGEEVKKDIEHDD
-870 KKDSEEKDEDKDKDD
+870 KEDREEKDKDDKDDKDEDD

-908 AYESQFQQMVA
+908 AYESQFQAMVA

-932 DDTVTVTAT
+932 EDTVTVTAT
-941 QDDAQSLVELLK
+941 QDDAQSLVNLLK

-967 GTCAEEAVTEENSGN
+967 STCAEEAVTEEQNSGN
-982 TADATE
+982 TADAVE

-1010 AKGYKGDNDITTIK
+1010 AKGYKGDNDITTLK

>member
-20 YRDAAN
+20 YRDAAKA
-26 NTQAYGFKTV
+26 TEAYGFKTV
-36 SEGVHGETCNECGMY
+36 SEGVHGEKCNECGMY

-57 PEGEVMEGDKPDFL
+57 PVNEADMEEGNEFSGELAKAKASGAKEFEV
-71 DLDKDGNKKE
+71 DGKKYP
-81 SMKKA
+81 
-86 AADKK
+86 
-91 EVKESPELR
+91 VKEDQALG
-100 SILKHAGIAMIT
+100 SILKHAGITMIT

-126 SINKTKS
+126 SINRTKS

-147 VAEKRDTET
+147 VAE
-156 TVYRKKQGA
+156 VGYSAKKASAG
-165 AKGSLN
+165 K
-171 ELAPGGSE
+171 
-179 GNGPFDYG
+179 D
-187 PAIIQIG
+187 IG
-194 KDFSEFYDDEGADAD
+194 KPGKNFEKIA
-209 ARAIIKVGNTF
+209 K
-220 MSAGMEAGIQAFYAM
+220 SAGERY
-235 DTQVRDHVAEQ
+235 
-246 LMDQGF
+246 
-252 NVRQDIYQPYDQQ
+252 
-265 FTAAEAANG
+265 
-274 IKTILA
+274 
-280 LLKEFS
+280 
-286 KTVEEPEDRKTVA
+286 
-299 GIYKAFQQGMK
+299 
-310 PGFVALR
+310 
-317 NAFEFDIDADFYD
+317 
-330 FARDRGIDLDQV
+330 
-342 AARAGFDT
+342 
-350 DSLHEGKQGMAEK
+350 
-363 WDTETKVAPSEKG
+363 
-376 KYAGKTTE
+376 
-384 ELRKSLAALKKSGPH
+384 
-399 EKGSKEYGR
+399 GSKEAGER
-408 MKELQFAIRAK
+408 VAGAVLAKLRAK
-419 TGWGKVDEAG
+419 ESVEEDAMDESALQAYLGKKKYGEEGMKALQKAGRDHASKETMAKIRTRYDKMDEAG

-454 PDTGDDGRNRAGVT
+454 PDTGDDGRNAAGVT

-501 DEEES
+501 DDDEES

-526 LPWGGKPPK
+526 LPWGGKAPK

-570 MIVESYPTWK
+570 MIAESYPSWK
-580 REMRAAYP
+580 REIRAAYP
-588 GVSFQ
+588 GVAFQ

-601 LVEGV
+601 MVEGV
-606 EVAAFA
+606 EVANFA
-612 APMAEKAPPGA
+612 APMSEKAPPGA

-656 KKNSE
+656 KKNAD
-661 MDEGVWDTIKSA
+661 MDEGILSGKDLPWQQPGDPTLTKTMTQDYKKDIKDPGQRVLQRA
-673 MSGSNPMPSSVT
+673 KDMALELPV
-685 YGSTAYPKE
+685 KE
-694 SATGMKDAVKKAK
+694 A
-707 FMARGEEEG
+707 
-716 MLARAGQALKS
+716 
-727 LASDKPK
+727 
-734 DFSQE
+734 
-739 QEQSRAHAVKR
+739 
-750 AAQSVSDLDEVSKG
+750 DLDEVSKG

-821 DKAEKAAKKVAKD
+821 DKAEKAAEKVAKD
-834 VEYDDKRDHDD
+834 VEYDDKRDHDK

-870 KKDSEEKDEDKDKDD
+870 KKDSKEKDEDKDD
-885 KDEKV
+885 KEEKV
-890 DESEE
+890 DESET
-895 SKSGGYYGKGVYE
+895 SKSGYYGKGVYE
-908 AYESQFQQMVA
+908 SYESQFQQMVA
-919 EDINVSTNQSSTG
+919 EDITVSTNQSSAG

-941 QDDAQSLVELLK
+941 QDDAHSLVELLK

-967 GTCAEEAVTEENSGN
+967 STCAEEAVTEENSGN

-1010 AKGYKGDNDITTIK
+1010 AKGYKGDNDITTLK

>member
-100 SILKHAGIAMIT
+100 GILKHAGITMIT
-112 PSGTMAAQADSLVE
+112 PSGTMANQADSLVE
-126 SINKTKS
+126 SINRTKS

-147 VAEKRDTET
+147 VAEK
-156 TVYRKKQGA
+156 
-165 AKGSLN
+165 
-171 ELAPGGSE
+171 
-179 GNGPFDYG
+179 
-187 PAIIQIG
+187 
-194 KDFSEFYDDEGADAD
+194 
-209 ARAIIKVGNTF
+209 
-220 MSAGMEAGIQAFYAM
+220 
-235 DTQVRDHVAEQ
+235 
-246 LMDQGF
+246 
-252 NVRQDIYQPYDQQ
+252 
-265 FTAAEAANG
+265 
-274 IKTILA
+274 
-280 LLKEFS
+280 
-286 KTVEEPEDRKTVA
+286 
-299 GIYKAFQQGMK
+299 
-310 PGFVALR
+310 
-317 NAFEFDIDADFYD
+317 
-330 FARDRGIDLDQV
+330 
-342 AARAGFDT
+342 
-350 DSLHEGKQGMAEK
+350 
-363 WDTETKVAPSEKG
+363 WDTETKVAPSEQG
-376 KYAGKTTE
+376 KYSGKTVE
-384 ELRKSLAALKKSGPH
+384 DLRKSLVALKKSGPH
-399 EKGSKEYGR
+399 TKGSKEYGR

-448 EANVNV
+448 EANVNM
-454 PDTGDDGRNRAGVT
+454 PDTGDDGRNAAGVT

-501 DEEES
+501 DDDEES

-526 LPWGGKPPK
+526 LPWGGKAPK

-562 EGIAAANM
+562 EGIVAANM
-570 MIVESYPTWK
+570 MIAESYPSWK
-580 REMRAAYP
+580 REIRAAYP
-588 GVSFQ
+588 GVAFQ

-601 LVEGV
+601 MVEGV

-612 APMAEKAPPGA
+612 AP
-623 KYERMVKHIKQ
+623 I
-634 GYAKDGKLTPQ
+634 
-645 EKSIAYATAWK
+645 
-656 KKNSE
+656 
-661 MDEGVWDTIKSA
+661 MDEGILSGKDLPWQEPGDPTLTKTMTQDYKKDIKDPGQRVLQRAKDMALELPVKEASTETV
-673 MSGSNPMPSSVT
+673 VT
-685 YGSTAYPKE
+685 DKGNRYTYVLGDDE
-694 SATGMKDAVKKAK
+694 MKAQIMFNGAEIHLQYDPN
-707 FMARGEEEG
+707 M
-716 MLARAGQALKS
+716 QAF
-727 LASDKPK
+727 DP
-734 DFSQE
+734 QE
-739 QEQSRAHAVKR
+739 SRAKDPILNKWLKQQQPFGSDEDSIDDFVDRAVNHVPR
-750 AAQSVSDLDEVSKG
+750 GSVKETDLDEVSKG
-764 EYLKQQDAA
+764 EYLKQQDAQ

-834 VEYDDKRDHDD
+834 VEYDDKRDHDK

-870 KKDSEEKDEDKDKDD
+870 KKDSEEKDEDKDD
-885 KDEKV
+885 KEEKV
-890 DESEE
+890 DESET
-895 SKSGGYYGKGVYE
+895 SKSGYYGKGVYE
-908 AYESQFQQMVA
+908 SFESQFQQMVA
-919 EDINVSTNQSSTG
+919 EDITVSTNQSSAG

-967 GTCAEEAVTEENSGN
+967 STCAEEAVTEENSGN

-1010 AKGYKGDNDITTIK
+1010 AKGYKGDNDITTLK

>member
-20 YRDAAN
+20 YRDAAKA
-26 NTQAYGFKTV
+26 TEAYGFKTV
-36 SEGVHGETCNECGMY
+36 SEGVHGEKCNECGMY

-57 PEGEVMEGDKPDFL
+57 PVNEADMEEGNEFSGELAKAKASGAKEFEV
-71 DLDKDGNKKE
+71 DGKKYP
-81 SMKKA
+81 
-86 AADKK
+86 
-91 EVKESPELR
+91 VKEDQALG
-100 SILKHAGIAMIT
+100 SILKHAGITMIT

-126 SINKTKS
+126 SINRTKS

-147 VAEKRDTET
+147 VAE
-156 TVYRKKQGA
+156 VGYSAKKASAG
-165 AKGSLN
+165 K
-171 ELAPGGSE
+171 
-179 GNGPFDYG
+179 D
-187 PAIIQIG
+187 IG
-194 KDFSEFYDDEGADAD
+194 KPGKNFEKIA
-209 ARAIIKVGNTF
+209 K
-220 MSAGMEAGIQAFYAM
+220 SAGERY
-235 DTQVRDHVAEQ
+235 
-246 LMDQGF
+246 
-252 NVRQDIYQPYDQQ
+252 
-265 FTAAEAANG
+265 
-274 IKTILA
+274 
-280 LLKEFS
+280 
-286 KTVEEPEDRKTVA
+286 
-299 GIYKAFQQGMK
+299 
-310 PGFVALR
+310 
-317 NAFEFDIDADFYD
+317 
-330 FARDRGIDLDQV
+330 
-342 AARAGFDT
+342 
-350 DSLHEGKQGMAEK
+350 
-363 WDTETKVAPSEKG
+363 
-376 KYAGKTTE
+376 
-384 ELRKSLAALKKSGPH
+384 
-399 EKGSKEYGR
+399 GSKEAGER
-408 MKELQFAIRAK
+408 VAGAVLAKLRAK
-419 TGWGKVDEAG
+419 ESVEEDAMDESALQAYLGKKKYGEEGMKALQKAGRDHASKETMAKIRTRYDKMDEAG

-454 PDTGDDGRNRAGVT
+454 PDTGDDGRNAAGVT

-501 DEEES
+501 DDDEES

-526 LPWGGKPPK
+526 LPWGGKAPK

-570 MIVESYPTWK
+570 MIAESYPSWK
-580 REMRAAYP
+580 REIRAAYP
-588 GVSFQ
+588 GVAFQ

-601 LVEGV
+601 MVEGV
-606 EVAAFA
+606 EVANFA
-612 APMAEKAPPGA
+612 APMSEKAPPGA

-656 KKNSE
+656 KKNAD
-661 MDEGVWDTIKSA
+661 MDEGILSGKDLPWQQPGDPTLTKTMTQDYKKDIKDPGQRVLQRA
-673 MSGSNPMPSSVT
+673 KDMALELPV
-685 YGSTAYPKE
+685 KE
-694 SATGMKDAVKKAK
+694 A
-707 FMARGEEEG
+707 
-716 MLARAGQALKS
+716 
-727 LASDKPK
+727 
-734 DFSQE
+734 
-739 QEQSRAHAVKR
+739 
-750 AAQSVSDLDEVSKG
+750 DLDEVSKG

-773 AEKSGKDSFKAF
+773 AEKLGKDSFKAF

-821 DKAEKAAKKVAKD
+821 DKAEKAAEKVAKD
-834 VEYDDKRDHDD
+834 VEYDDKRDHDK

-870 KKDSEEKDEDKDKDD
+870 KKDSKEKDEDKDD
-885 KDEKV
+885 KEEKV
-890 DESEE
+890 DESET
-895 SKSGGYYGKGVYE
+895 SKSGYYGKGVYE
-908 AYESQFQQMVA
+908 SYESQFQQMVA
-919 EDINVSTNQSSTG
+919 EDITVSTNQSSAG

-941 QDDAQSLVELLK
+941 QDDAHSLVELLK

-967 GTCAEEAVTEENSGN
+967 STCAEEAVTEENSGN

-1010 AKGYKGDNDITTIK
+1010 AKGYKGDNDITTLK

>member
-57 PEGEVMEGDKPDFL
+57 PVNEADMEEADRKMSPVTIDPKQTFHGIKDKALLKDMINDARVMDYDEFHDEYRRHLNDPYEFWENYHDEESVDDMEEGNEFSGELAKAKASGAKEFEV
-71 DLDKDGNKKE
+71 DGKKYP
-81 SMKKA
+81 
-86 AADKK
+86 
-91 EVKESPELR
+91 VKEDQALG
-100 SILKHAGIAMIT
+100 SILKHAGITMIT

-126 SINKTKS
+126 SINRTKS

-147 VAEKRDTET
+147 VAE
-156 TVYRKKQGA
+156 VGYSAKKASAG
-165 AKGSLN
+165 K
-171 ELAPGGSE
+171 
-179 GNGPFDYG
+179 D
-187 PAIIQIG
+187 IG
-194 KDFSEFYDDEGADAD
+194 KPWKNFEKIA
-209 ARAIIKVGNTF
+209 K
-220 MSAGMEAGIQAFYAM
+220 SAGERY
-235 DTQVRDHVAEQ
+235 
-246 LMDQGF
+246 
-252 NVRQDIYQPYDQQ
+252 
-265 FTAAEAANG
+265 
-274 IKTILA
+274 
-280 LLKEFS
+280 
-286 KTVEEPEDRKTVA
+286 
-299 GIYKAFQQGMK
+299 
-310 PGFVALR
+310 
-317 NAFEFDIDADFYD
+317 
-330 FARDRGIDLDQV
+330 
-342 AARAGFDT
+342 
-350 DSLHEGKQGMAEK
+350 
-363 WDTETKVAPSEKG
+363 
-376 KYAGKTTE
+376 
-384 ELRKSLAALKKSGPH
+384 
-399 EKGSKEYGR
+399 GSKEAGER
-408 MKELQFAIRAK
+408 VAGAVLAKLRAK
-419 TGWGKVDEAG
+419 ESVEEDAMDESALQAYLGKKKYGEEGMTALQKAGRDHASKETMAKIRTRYDKMDEAG

-454 PDTGDDGRNRAGVT
+454 PDTGDDGRNAAGVT

-501 DEEES
+501 DDDEES

-570 MIVESYPTWK
+570 MIVESYPSWK
-580 REMRAAYP
+580 REIRAAYP
-588 GVSFQ
+588 GVAFQ

-601 LVEGV
+601 MVEGV

-612 APMAEKAPPGA
+612 APMTEKAPPGD

-656 KKNSE
+656 KKNAD
-661 MDEGVWDTIKSA
+661 MDEGILSGKDLPWQEPGDPTLTKTMTQDYKKDIKDPGQRVLQRA
-673 MSGSNPMPSSVT
+673 KDMALELPV
-685 YGSTAYPKE
+685 KE
-694 SATGMKDAVKKAK
+694 A
-707 FMARGEEEG
+707 
-716 MLARAGQALKS
+716 
-727 LASDKPK
+727 
-734 DFSQE
+734 
-739 QEQSRAHAVKR
+739 
-750 AAQSVSDLDEVSKG
+750 DLDEVSKG

-821 DKAEKAAKKVAKD
+821 DKAEKAAEKVAKD
-834 VEYDDKRDHDD
+834 VEYDDKRDHDK
-845 TDAEKRDDDAEE
+845 TDAEKRDEDAEE

-870 KKDSEEKDEDKDKDD
+870 KKDSKEKDEDKDD
-885 KDEKV
+885 KEEKV
-890 DESEE
+890 DESET
-895 SKSGGYYGKGVYE
+895 SKSGYYGKGVYE
-908 AYESQFQQMVA
+908 SYESQFQQMVA
-919 EDINVSTNQSSTG
+919 EDITVSTNQSSAG

-941 QDDAQSLVELLK
+941 QDDAHSLVELLK

-967 GTCAEEAVTEENSGN
+967 STCAEEAVTEENSGN

-1010 AKGYKGDNDITTIK
+1010 AKGYKGDNDITTLK

>member
-147 VAEKRDTET
+147 VAE
-156 TVYRKKQGA
+156 VGYSAKKASAG
-165 AKGSLN
+165 K
-171 ELAPGGSE
+171 
-179 GNGPFDYG
+179 D
-187 PAIIQIG
+187 IG
-194 KDFSEFYDDEGADAD
+194 KPGKNFSKIA
-209 ARAIIKVGNTF
+209 K
-220 MSAGMEAGIQAFYAM
+220 SAGERY
-235 DTQVRDHVAEQ
+235 
-246 LMDQGF
+246 
-252 NVRQDIYQPYDQQ
+252 
-265 FTAAEAANG
+265 
-274 IKTILA
+274 
-280 LLKEFS
+280 
-286 KTVEEPEDRKTVA
+286 
-299 GIYKAFQQGMK
+299 
-310 PGFVALR
+310 
-317 NAFEFDIDADFYD
+317 
-330 FARDRGIDLDQV
+330 
-342 AARAGFDT
+342 
-350 DSLHEGKQGMAEK
+350 
-363 WDTETKVAPSEKG
+363 
-376 KYAGKTTE
+376 
-384 ELRKSLAALKKSGPH
+384 
-399 EKGSKEYGR
+399 GSKEAGER
-408 MKELQFAIRAK
+408 VAGAVLAKLRAK
-419 TGWGKVDEAG
+419 ESVGEDAMDESALQAYLGKKKYGEEGMKALQKAGRNHASKETMAKIRTRYDKMDEAG

-448 EANVNV
+448 EANVNM
-454 PDTGDDGRNRAGVT
+454 PDTGDDGRNAAGVT
-468 LGEEEK
+468 LGEQEK

-480 VTKTATGIKHKAKE
+480 ITKTDKGIKHKAKE
-494 IDWENDK
+494 VNWE
-501 DEEES
+501 DEDEDEES

-526 LPWGGKPPK
+526 LPWGGKAPK
-535 ASQYKLPK
+535 ASLYKLPK

-551 KGGEKFSRAVN
+551 KGGEKFSRTVK
-562 EGIAAANM
+562 EGIQAANM
-570 MIVESYPTWK
+570 MIVESYPSWK
-580 REMRAAYP
+580 REIRAAYP
-588 GVSFQ
+588 GVAFQ

-601 LVEGV
+601 MVEGV

-612 APMAEKAPPGA
+612 APMTEKAPPGD

-656 KKNSE
+656 KKNAE
-661 MDEGVWDTIKSA
+661 MDEGVWDTMKSA
-673 MSGSNPMPSSVT
+673 MTGSNPMPSSVK

-694 SATGMKDAVKKAK
+694 SADGMDEGVLSGKDLPWQQPGDSTLTKTMTQDYKKDIKDPGQRVLQRAKDMALELPVKEASTETFVTDKGNRYTYVLGDDEMKAQVM
-707 FMARGEEEG
+707 FNGTEIHLQYDPNM
-716 MLARAGQALKS
+716 QAF
-727 LASDKPK
+727 DP
-734 DFSQE
+734 QE
-739 QEQSRAHAVKR
+739 SRAKDPILNKWLKR
-750 AAQSVSDLDEVSKG
+750 QQPFGSDEDSIDDFVDQAMNHIPRGSGKETDLDEVSKG

>member
-57 PEGEVMEGDKPDFL
+57 PEGEVMEGNKPDFL
-71 DLDKDGNKKE
+71 DLDKDGDKKE

-100 SILKHAGIAMIT
+100 GILKHAGITMIT
-112 PSGTMAAQADSLVE
+112 PSGTMANQADSLVE
-126 SINKTKS
+126 SINRTKS

-147 VAEKRDTET
+147 VAEK
-156 TVYRKKQGA
+156 
-165 AKGSLN
+165 
-171 ELAPGGSE
+171 
-179 GNGPFDYG
+179 
-187 PAIIQIG
+187 
-194 KDFSEFYDDEGADAD
+194 
-209 ARAIIKVGNTF
+209 
-220 MSAGMEAGIQAFYAM
+220 
-235 DTQVRDHVAEQ
+235 
-246 LMDQGF
+246 
-252 NVRQDIYQPYDQQ
+252 
-265 FTAAEAANG
+265 
-274 IKTILA
+274 
-280 LLKEFS
+280 
-286 KTVEEPEDRKTVA
+286 
-299 GIYKAFQQGMK
+299 
-310 PGFVALR
+310 
-317 NAFEFDIDADFYD
+317 
-330 FARDRGIDLDQV
+330 
-342 AARAGFDT
+342 
-350 DSLHEGKQGMAEK
+350 

-376 KYAGKTTE
+376 KYSGKTAE

-454 PDTGDDGRNRAGVT
+454 PDTGDDGRNAAGVT
-468 LGEEEK
+468 LGEQEK

-480 VTKTATGIKHKAKE
+480 VTKTATGVKHKAKE
-494 IDWENDK
+494 VNWEDEDEDK
-501 DEEES
+501 DEQS

-526 LPWGGKPPK
+526 LPWGGKAPK

-551 KGGEKFSRAVN
+551 KGGEKFSRTVK
-562 EGIAAANM
+562 EGIEAANM
-570 MIVESYPTWK
+570 MIAESYPSWK
-580 REMRAAYP
+580 REIRAAYP
-588 GVSFQ
+588 GVAFN
-593 GNVSKCRA
+593 GNAVKCRA

-612 APMAEKAPPGA
+612 APMTEKAPPGD

-656 KKNSE
+656 KKNAD
-661 MDEGVWDTIKSA
+661 MDEGILSGKDLPWQQPGDPTLTKTMTQDYKKDIKDPGQRVLQRA
-673 MSGSNPMPSSVT
+673 KDMALELPV
-685 YGSTAYPKE
+685 KE
-694 SATGMKDAVKKAK
+694 A
-707 FMARGEEEG
+707 
-716 MLARAGQALKS
+716 
-727 LASDKPK
+727 
-734 DFSQE
+734 
-739 QEQSRAHAVKR
+739 
-750 AAQSVSDLDEVSKG
+750 DLDEVSKG

-813 EESDAEKD
+813 EESDAEED

-834 VEYDDKRDHDD
+834 VEYDDKRDHDK

-870 KKDSEEKDEDKDKDD
+870 KKDREEKDEDKDKDD
-885 KDEKV
+885 KEEKV
-890 DESEE
+890 DEAEE
-895 SKSGGYYGKGVYE
+895 SKSSGGYYGKGVYE
-908 AYESQFQQMVA
+908 GYESQFQQMVA
-919 EDINVSTNQSSTG
+919 EDITVSTNQSSAG

-967 GTCAEEAVTEENSGN
+967 STCAEEAVTEENSGN

>member
-20 YRDAAN
+20 YRDAAK
-26 NTQAYGFKTV
+26 NTEAYGFKTV

-57 PEGEVMEGDKPDFL
+57 PEEEVMEGDKPDFL

-91 EVKESPELR
+91 SVKESPELR
-100 SILKHAGIAMIT
+100 GILKHAGIAMIT

-147 VAEKRDTET
+147 VAE
-156 TVYRKKQGA
+156 VGYSAKKASAG
-165 AKGSLN
+165 K
-171 ELAPGGSE
+171 
-179 GNGPFDYG
+179 D
-187 PAIIQIG
+187 IG
-194 KDFSEFYDDEGADAD
+194 KPGKNFSKIA
-209 ARAIIKVGNTF
+209 K
-220 MSAGMEAGIQAFYAM
+220 SAGERY
-235 DTQVRDHVAEQ
+235 
-246 LMDQGF
+246 
-252 NVRQDIYQPYDQQ
+252 
-265 FTAAEAANG
+265 
-274 IKTILA
+274 
-280 LLKEFS
+280 
-286 KTVEEPEDRKTVA
+286 
-299 GIYKAFQQGMK
+299 
-310 PGFVALR
+310 
-317 NAFEFDIDADFYD
+317 
-330 FARDRGIDLDQV
+330 
-342 AARAGFDT
+342 
-350 DSLHEGKQGMAEK
+350 
-363 WDTETKVAPSEKG
+363 
-376 KYAGKTTE
+376 
-384 ELRKSLAALKKSGPH
+384 
-399 EKGSKEYGR
+399 GSKEAGER
-408 MKELQFAIRAK
+408 VAGAVLAKLRAK
-419 TGWGKVDEAG
+419 ESVGEDAMDESALQAYLGKKKYGEEGMKALQKAGRDHASKETMAKIRTRYDKMDEAG

-448 EANVNV
+448 EANVNI

-480 VTKTATGIKHKAKE
+480 VTKTATGIKHRAKE
-494 IDWENDK
+494 IDWENEK
-501 DEEES
+501 DDDAE
-506 DEPRGRGRPKK
+506 EPRGRGRPKK
-517 KESEKTSAS
+517 KEAEKVSAS

-562 EGIAAANM
+562 EGIAAANA
-570 MIVESYPTWK
+570 MIVESYPSWK
-580 REMRAAYP
+580 REIRAAYP
-588 GVSFQ
+588 GVAFT
-593 GNVSKCRA
+593 GNAVKCQA

-606 EVAAFA
+606 EVANFA
-612 APMAEKAPPGA
+612 APMTEKAPPGE

-634 GYAKDGKLTPQ
+634 GYAKDGNLTPK

-656 KKNSE
+656 KKNAD
-661 MDEGVWDTIKSA
+661 MDEGVLSGKDLPWQQPGDPTLTKTMTQDYKKDIKEPGQRVLQRA
-673 MSGSNPMPSSVT
+673 KDMALDLPV
-685 YGSTAYPKE
+685 KE
-694 SATGMKDAVKKAK
+694 A
-707 FMARGEEEG
+707 
-716 MLARAGQALKS
+716 
-727 LASDKPK
+727 
-734 DFSQE
+734 
-739 QEQSRAHAVKR
+739 
-750 AAQSVSDLDEVSKG
+750 DLEEVSKG

-773 AEKSGKDSFKAF
+773 AEKAGKKDFKAF
-785 GQDFSTKEID
+785 GQEFSTKEID

-813 EESDAEKD
+813 EETDAEED

-834 VEYDDKRDHDD
+834 VEYDDKRDHDK

-857 DGEEVKKDIEYDD
+857 DGKEVKKDIEYDD
-870 KKDSEEKDEDKDKDD
+870 KKDREEKDEDKDDD
-885 KDEKV
+885 KDDEKV

-895 SKSGGYYGKGVYE
+895 SKSSGGYYGKGVYE
-908 AYESQFQQMVA
+908 SFESQFQQMVA
-919 EDINVSTNQSSTG
+919 EDITVSTNQSSTG

-967 GTCAEEAVTEENSGN
+967 STCAEEAVTEENSGN

-1010 AKGYKGDNDITTIK
+1010 AKGYKGDNDITTLK

>member
-20 YRDAAN
+20 YRDAAK
-26 NTQAYGFKTV
+26 NTEAYGFKTV

-57 PEGEVMEGDKPDFL
+57 PEEEVMEGDKPDFL

-91 EVKESPELR
+91 SVKESPELR
-100 SILKHAGIAMIT
+100 GILKHAGITMIT

-126 SINKTKS
+126 SINRTKS

-147 VAEKRDTET
+147 VAE
-156 TVYRKKQGA
+156 VGYSAKKASAGQ
-165 AKGSLN
+165 
-171 ELAPGGSE
+171 
-179 GNGPFDYG
+179 D
-187 PAIIQIG
+187 IG
-194 KDFSEFYDDEGADAD
+194 KPGKNFSKIA
-209 ARAIIKVGNTF
+209 K
-220 MSAGMEAGIQAFYAM
+220 SAGERY
-235 DTQVRDHVAEQ
+235 
-246 LMDQGF
+246 
-252 NVRQDIYQPYDQQ
+252 
-265 FTAAEAANG
+265 
-274 IKTILA
+274 
-280 LLKEFS
+280 
-286 KTVEEPEDRKTVA
+286 
-299 GIYKAFQQGMK
+299 
-310 PGFVALR
+310 
-317 NAFEFDIDADFYD
+317 
-330 FARDRGIDLDQV
+330 
-342 AARAGFDT
+342 
-350 DSLHEGKQGMAEK
+350 
-363 WDTETKVAPSEKG
+363 
-376 KYAGKTTE
+376 
-384 ELRKSLAALKKSGPH
+384 
-399 EKGSKEYGR
+399 GSKEAGER
-408 MKELQFAIRAK
+408 VAGAVLAKLRAK
-419 TGWGKVDEAG
+419 ESVGEDTMDESALQAYLGKKKYGEEGMKALQKAGRDHASKETMAKIRTRYDKMDEAG

-468 LGEEEK
+468 LGEEEI

-494 IDWENDK
+494 IDWENEK
-501 DEEES
+501 DEEQS

-570 MIVESYPTWK
+570 MIAESYPSWK
-580 REMRAAYP
+580 REIRAAYP
-588 GVSFQ
+588 GVAFT
-593 GNVSKCRA
+593 GNAVKCQA

-612 APMAEKAPPGA
+612 APMTEKAPPGD

-656 KKNSE
+656 KKNAD
-661 MDEGVWDTIKSA
+661 MDEGVLSGKDLPWQQPGDPTLTKTMTQDYKKDIKEPGQRVLQRA
-673 MSGSNPMPSSVT
+673 KDMALDLPV
-685 YGSTAYPKE
+685 KE
-694 SATGMKDAVKKAK
+694 A
-707 FMARGEEEG
+707 
-716 MLARAGQALKS
+716 
-727 LASDKPK
+727 
-734 DFSQE
+734 
-739 QEQSRAHAVKR
+739 
-750 AAQSVSDLDEVSKG
+750 DLDEVSKG

-773 AEKSGKDSFKAF
+773 AEKSGKDTFKAF

-821 DKAEKAAKKVAKD
+821 DKAEKAAEKVAKD
-834 VEYDDKRDHDD
+834 VEYDDKRDHDK

-885 KDEKV
+885 KEEKV
-890 DESEE
+890 DESET
-895 SKSGGYYGKGVYE
+895 SKSGYYGKGVYE
-908 AYESQFQQMVA
+908 SFESQFQQMVA
-919 EDINVSTNQSSTG
+919 EDITVSTNQSSAG

-967 GTCAEEAVTEENSGN
+967 STCAEEAVTEENSGN

-1010 AKGYKGDNDITTIK
+1010 AKGYKGDNDITTLK

>member
-57 PEGEVMEGDKPDFL
+57 SEEEVLEGDKPDFL

-100 SILKHAGIAMIT
+100 GILKHAGITMIT
-112 PSGTMAAQADSLVE
+112 PSGTMANQADNLVE
-126 SINKTKS
+126 SINRTKS

-147 VAEKRDTET
+147 VAE
-156 TVYRKKQGA
+156 VGYSAKKASAGQ
-165 AKGSLN
+165 
-171 ELAPGGSE
+171 
-179 GNGPFDYG
+179 D
-187 PAIIQIG
+187 IG
-194 KDFSEFYDDEGADAD
+194 KPGKNFSKIA
-209 ARAIIKVGNTF
+209 K
-220 MSAGMEAGIQAFYAM
+220 SAGERY
-235 DTQVRDHVAEQ
+235 
-246 LMDQGF
+246 
-252 NVRQDIYQPYDQQ
+252 
-265 FTAAEAANG
+265 
-274 IKTILA
+274 
-280 LLKEFS
+280 
-286 KTVEEPEDRKTVA
+286 
-299 GIYKAFQQGMK
+299 
-310 PGFVALR
+310 
-317 NAFEFDIDADFYD
+317 
-330 FARDRGIDLDQV
+330 
-342 AARAGFDT
+342 
-350 DSLHEGKQGMAEK
+350 
-363 WDTETKVAPSEKG
+363 
-376 KYAGKTTE
+376 
-384 ELRKSLAALKKSGPH
+384 
-399 EKGSKEYGR
+399 GSKEAGER
-408 MKELQFAIRAK
+408 VAGAVLAKLRAK
-419 TGWGKVDEAG
+419 ESVGEDAMDESALQAYLGKKKYGEEGMKALQKAGRDHASKETMAKIRTRYDKMDEAG

-448 EANVNV
+448 EANVNM
-454 PDTGDDGRNRAGVT
+454 PDTGDDGRNAAGVT

-501 DEEES
+501 DDDEES

-526 LPWGGKPPK
+526 LPWGGKAPK

-570 MIVESYPTWK
+570 MIAESYPSWK
-580 REMRAAYP
+580 REIRAAYP
-588 GVSFQ
+588 GVAFN
-593 GNVSKCRA
+593 GNAVKCQA

-612 APMAEKAPPGA
+612 APMTEKAPPGD

-656 KKNSE
+656 KKNAD
-661 MDEGVWDTIKSA
+661 MDEGILSGKDLPWQEPGDPELTKTMTQDYKKDIKDPGQRVLQRA
-673 MSGSNPMPSSVT
+673 KDMALELPV
-685 YGSTAYPKE
+685 KE
-694 SATGMKDAVKKAK
+694 A
-707 FMARGEEEG
+707 
-716 MLARAGQALKS
+716 
-727 LASDKPK
+727 
-734 DFSQE
+734 
-739 QEQSRAHAVKR
+739 
-750 AAQSVSDLDEVSKG
+750 DLDEVSKG

-834 VEYDDKRDHDD
+834 VEYDDKRDHDK
-845 TDAEKRDDDAEE
+845 TDAEKRDEDAEE

-870 KKDSEEKDEDKDKDD
+870 KKDSEEKDEDKDD
-885 KDEKV
+885 KEEKV
-890 DESEE
+890 DEAEE
-895 SKSGGYYGKGVYE
+895 SKSSGGYYGKGVYE
-908 AYESQFQQMVA
+908 SFESQFQQMVA
-919 EDINVSTNQSSTG
+919 EDITVSTNQSSAG

-967 GTCAEEAVTEENSGN
+967 STCAEEAVTEENSGN

>member
-57 PEGEVMEGDKPDFL
+57 PKGEVMEGDKPDFL
-71 DLDKDGNKKE
+71 DLDKDGDKKE

-100 SILKHAGIAMIT
+100 GILKHAGITMIT
-112 PSGTMAAQADSLVE
+112 PSGTMANQADNLVE
-126 SINKTKS
+126 SINRTKS

-147 VAEKRDTET
+147 VAE
-156 TVYRKKQGA
+156 VGYSAKKASAGQ
-165 AKGSLN
+165 
-171 ELAPGGSE
+171 
-179 GNGPFDYG
+179 D
-187 PAIIQIG
+187 IG
-194 KDFSEFYDDEGADAD
+194 KPGKNFSKIA
-209 ARAIIKVGNTF
+209 K
-220 MSAGMEAGIQAFYAM
+220 SAGERY
-235 DTQVRDHVAEQ
+235 
-246 LMDQGF
+246 
-252 NVRQDIYQPYDQQ
+252 
-265 FTAAEAANG
+265 
-274 IKTILA
+274 
-280 LLKEFS
+280 
-286 KTVEEPEDRKTVA
+286 
-299 GIYKAFQQGMK
+299 
-310 PGFVALR
+310 
-317 NAFEFDIDADFYD
+317 
-330 FARDRGIDLDQV
+330 
-342 AARAGFDT
+342 
-350 DSLHEGKQGMAEK
+350 
-363 WDTETKVAPSEKG
+363 
-376 KYAGKTTE
+376 
-384 ELRKSLAALKKSGPH
+384 
-399 EKGSKEYGR
+399 GSKEAGER
-408 MKELQFAIRAK
+408 VAGAVLAKLRAK
-419 TGWGKVDEAG
+419 ESVGEDAMDESALQAYLGKKKYGEEGMKALQKAGRDHASKETMAKIRTRYDKMDEAG

-448 EANVNV
+448 EANVNM
-454 PDTGDDGRNRAGVT
+454 PDTGDDGRNAAGVT

-501 DEEES
+501 DDDEES

-526 LPWGGKPPK
+526 LPWGGKAPK

-570 MIVESYPTWK
+570 MIAESYPSWK
-580 REMRAAYP
+580 REIRAAYP
-588 GVSFQ
+588 GVAFN
-593 GNVSKCRA
+593 GNAIKCQA

-612 APMAEKAPPGA
+612 APMTEKAPPGD

-656 KKNSE
+656 KKNAD
-661 MDEGVWDTIKSA
+661 MDEGILSGKDLPWQEPGDPTLTKTMTQDYKKDIKDPGQRVLQRA
-673 MSGSNPMPSSVT
+673 KDMALELPV
-685 YGSTAYPKE
+685 KE
-694 SATGMKDAVKKAK
+694 A
-707 FMARGEEEG
+707 
-716 MLARAGQALKS
+716 
-727 LASDKPK
+727 
-734 DFSQE
+734 
-739 QEQSRAHAVKR
+739 
-750 AAQSVSDLDEVSKG
+750 DLDEVSKG

-785 GQDFSTKEID
+785 GQNFSTKEID

-834 VEYDDKRDHDD
+834 VEYDDKRDHDK
-845 TDAEKRDDDAEE
+845 TDAEKRDEDAEE

-885 KDEKV
+885 KEEKV
-890 DESEE
+890 DEAEE
-895 SKSGGYYGKGVYE
+895 SKSSGGYYGKGVYE
-908 AYESQFQQMVA
+908 SFESQFQQMVA
-919 EDINVSTNQSSTG
+919 EDITVSTNQSSAG

-967 GTCAEEAVTEENSGN
+967 STCAEEAVTEENSGN

-1010 AKGYKGDNDITTIK
+1010 AKGYKGDNDITTLK